1 MDTNTEPQI
10 NSFAGGLNSDD
21 DLSVVATNQYI
32 DARNIKISSYRGGE
46 GRDNRHGSLMP
57 VQGVKLAGSFAGEG
71 NKVVATGSIR
81 DYGVIVCID
90 ENENKLKVYSFK
102 NAIGGTVH
110 DQDFNNIQKSRLVVD
125 APLLPLDDEEKY
137 PDTFDIQLNY
147 ESENNIK
154 LYLTDSIHP
163 IMVFNINSRDER
175 FVYTELDKCL
185 SYPEAVCKPPVF
197 EEYVPGKIE
206 FGVVSYCY
214 QLYNRYGIHTGAS
227 IQCQQIPIGNY
238 DFDNKYVK
246 CGGKQDAISNCG
258 VKISIQI
265 LSNYWHLDYI
275 KVFRVQ
281 YTQNGQMPIV
291 SVIYDAKINFDE
303 EHDSSELVIND
314 VGNDPIEHISVE
326 ELNSLQ
332 GVRIIPNSLASKD
345 GFLFAANTKT
355 IQTTIKDFDKWD
367 ARAFRFNYKNIS
379 TVTDID
385 GNNSFTIDAH
395 GKDIEDD
402 SVAVPPFDHDCYDDT
417 YNNINKEASLYSANF
432 VFDSKYQWV
441 GGSGKNIEW
450 RFVISSQVEDSC
462 VKENNTRKIGTLYNY
477 SQKENVQQNNVFYID
492 KDFKPSVIE
501 KAKFDPGINNNTWLI
516 KSLRRNE
523 IYRYGIVLYDKY
535 CQASPVKWI
544 ADIRTPNV
552 TDEGFQLMSSNTI
565 VNGKRYELV
574 IRNLGIQFM
583 VKSLPEGCTG
593 YQIVRCARHESD
605 IATISQGVLS
615 SPVSNAYS
623 RSYEGN
629 NDDYQIT
636 KYHMFCPT
644 GFLTTNKFIEGY
656 YVHNQLV
663 GNGDD
668 LESQCMTNIDND
680 KLLQFVSKEICY
692 QPESFKQFVKD
703 KKYYLQKQSFLFG
716 ARGDYKFKDDQ
727 YDFIGRGDNGASYD
741 YGPLIGYNRENFKFI
756 IPCISNCAVE
766 LFTGRNDD
774 GDARGDFYV
783 NNLTIERPYYDNKT
797 SEICYLDAPYN
808 PSYFYQVNPQA
819 YKNKGINFVNLSHY
833 FAATIGGLGNDRP
846 YSYALIK
853 DCILNFDRM
862 YKDDDQSASER
873 MEKSGKFIIQ
883 KAFAYIK
890 LYEQS
895 IEPVEFAISRFPKNI
910 DDFFNF
916 GAVSKKR
923 NYIQDFQLVDQIKWD
938 QAFKRNFN
946 KNNDEQASS
955 KAYPNYAVSSGGV
968 LFTNM
973 VTGGIC
979 NDTNGNI
986 LASFGNYNGGFKS
999 DGTGKHGD
1007 KNACFGTGG
1016 KCLLLS
1022 CWYKEKGTAGAI
1034 SYYYPKNGNYYD
1046 NFEQEAYQT
1055 ETDQPGGE
1063 VGLISYKI
1071 IRPTLLG
1078 TYLTNLRQQT
1088 TPYGGYSFTNRLT
1101 NIYYGDGNY
1110 FESKN
1115 KWNTVFDG
1123 DCHVETFEYTSMHKV
1138 YGAYK
1143 NGDKLQFPNTHMI
1156 TYSIPTES
1164 NIWCKFQY
1172 GWTFS
1177 SNARDNYA
1185 SFIQAEPCEI
1195 TEAYVQKEPEY
1206 VYNSVYSVQNTS
1218 IPLAAYDG
1226 LNPQDYNKTIDTRV
1240 YYSDL
1245 KQNDEIIDSWCKFR
1259 SSNFIDVDQ
1268 EYGPITDI
1276 CTFKNVLTFCQEQS
1290 FGVLSVNDR
1299 SVATDNS
1306 GQNIVLG
1313 TGGVLDRYDYYS
1325 NTYGM
1330 HKQQF
1335 CSACTTG
1342 GLYWFDSHNNVICLF
1357 DGQSVVQL
1365 SKQGKVQ
1372 NILNKYKKDD
1382 NFKVFYNNRYNEV
1395 IFNVLSDDMQ
1405 IVYNEMLGKFTSTLT
1420 IPFDGAIQ
1428 FFNGEY
1434 LVNKNDTVCVYQY
1447 DYLDE
1452 SPKSTTRQLLSSY
1465 VKYVVAQ
1472 QPLVTK
1478 VFDNQEIVTYENLQL
1493 QDVIRDNDDYFS
1505 KNHKYV
1511 WQTES
1516 QKIESSL
1523 EEQVTLRE
1531 NNHRFA
1537 IPRADGL
1544 FGNRAR
1550 GKVMICSIEDVK
1562 PNPAMAIQYI
1572 ITKYRQS
1579 WS

>member
-1 MDTNTEPQI
+1 MGTNTEPQI

-81 DYGVIVCID
+81 DYGVVVCID

-110 DQDFNNIQKSRLVVD
+110 DQDFNDIQKSSLVVD
-125 APLLPLDDEEKY
+125 APLLPLDKGEKY

-154 LYLTDSIHP
+154 LYLADSIHP
-163 IMVFNINSRDER
+163 IMVFNISND
-175 FVYTELDKCL
+175 FIYKELDKCL

-238 DFDNKYVK
+238 DFDNRYVK
-246 CGGKQDAISNCG
+246 CGGKQGAQSNCG

-265 LSNYWHLDYI
+265 PKNYWHLDYI

-291 SVIYDAKINFDE
+291 SVIYGAKVNFNE
-303 EHDSSELVIND
+303 QNSTELIIND
-314 VGNDPIEHISVE
+314 VGNDPIENISVE

-367 ARAFRFNYKNIS
+367 ARAFRFNYENKS
-379 TVTDID
+379 TVTDVN
-385 GNNSFTIDAH
+385 GNDTFTIDAH
-395 GKDIEDD
+395 THYIEDD
-402 SVAVPPFDHDCYDDT
+402 SVAVPPFDHDCYDGT
-417 YNNINKEASLYSANF
+417 YNNINKEASLYYANF

-462 VKENNTRKIGTLYNY
+462 IKENNTRKIGTLYNY
-477 SQKENVQQNNVFYID
+477 SQKGNIQQNNVFYID
-492 KDFKPSVIE
+492 KDFKPSEVE
-501 KAKFDPGINNNTWLI
+501 KAEFDPGINKNTWLI

-552 TDEGFQLMSSNTI
+552 TEKGFELMSSNTI

-574 IRNLGIQFM
+574 VRNLGIQFK

-623 RSYEGN
+623 RQYEGN
-629 NDDYQIT
+629 DDDYQVT

-644 GFLTTNKFIEGY
+644 GFLTTNKFIEGC
-656 YVHNQLV
+656 YVHNQLF
-663 GNGDD
+663 GNGDK

-692 QPESFKQFVKD
+692 QPESFKQFTKD
-703 KKYYLQKQSFLFG
+703 KRYYLQKQSFLFG

-727 YDFIGRGDNGASYD
+727 YDFVGKGDNEAWYD
-741 YGPLIGYNRENFKFI
+741 YGPLIGYNKRTNFKFI

-766 LFTGRNDD
+766 LFTGPYDN

-783 NNLTIERPYYDNKT
+783 NNTTVTCVSKNST
-797 SEICYLDAPYN
+797 ICYLDAPYN
-808 PSYFYQVNPQA
+808 PSYFYKINPQA
-819 YKNKGINFVNLSHY
+819 HKNKGPNFIDPLHY
-833 FAATIGGLGNDRP
+833 FVATVGGLGKDRP

-862 YKDDDQSASER
+862 YKDDDQSANER
-873 MEKSGKFIIQ
+873 KEKSGKFIMQ

-895 IEPVEFAISRFPKNI
+895 IPPYEFIDNI
-910 DDFFNF
+910 TSLDDWFNNF
-916 GAVSKKR
+916 CALQNK

-946 KNNDEQASS
+946 KEGDEQASS
-955 KAYPNYAVSSGGV
+955 KAYPNYAISAGGA

-973 VTGGIC
+973 ITGGIC
-979 NDTNGNI
+979 NDTNSNI
-986 LASFGNYNGGFKS
+986 FTSFGNYNGGFKN
-999 DGTGKHGD
+999 DGTGTHGD
-1007 KNACFGTGG
+1007 KSVCFGTGG

-1034 SYYYPKNGNYYD
+1034 SYYYPENGNYYD
-1046 NFEQEAYQT
+1046 SLKQEDPQT
-1055 ETDQPGGE
+1055 EPGEIGFTPTI
-1063 VGLISYKI
+1063 V
-1071 IRPTLLG
+1071 RPTLLG
-1078 TYLTNLRQQT
+1078 TYLTNLRQQI

-1143 NGDKLQFPNTHMI
+1143 QNTLAFPNTHMI

-1164 NIWCKFQY
+1164 NIWCKFQH

-1185 SFIQAEPCEI
+1185 SFIQSEPCEI

-1218 IPLAAYDG
+1218 IPLAAYDD

-1268 EYGPITDI
+1268 EYGPITDV
-1276 CTFKNVLTFCQEQS
+1276 CTFKNVLTFFQEQS

-1335 CSACTTG
+1335 CAVCTTG
-1342 GLYWFDSHNNVICLF
+1342 GMYWFDSHNNIICLF
-1357 DGQSVVQL
+1357 DGQSVTQL

-1395 IFNVLSDDMQ
+1395 VFNVLSDDMQ

-1434 LVNKNDTVCVYQY
+1434 LIKKNDAVCIYQY
-1447 DYLDE
+1447 DYLDG
-1452 SPKSTTRQLLSSY
+1452 SPKSTTQQLLSSY

-1493 QDVIRDNDDYFS
+1493 QDTIRDDNDYFS

-1516 QKIESSL
+1516 QKIESNL
-1523 EEQVTLRE
+1523 EEQITLRE

-1550 GKVMICSIEDVK
+1550 GKVMICSIEDIK

>member
-1 MDTNTEPQI
+1 MGTNTEPQI

-81 DYGVIVCID
+81 DYGVVVCID
-90 ENENKLKVYSFK
+90 ENENRLKVYSFK

-110 DQDFNNIQKSRLVVD
+110 DQDFNDIQKSSIVVD
-125 APLLPLDDEEKY
+125 APLLPLGKGEKY

-154 LYLTDSIHP
+154 LYLADSIHP
-163 IMVFNINSRDER
+163 IMVFNISND
-175 FVYTELDKCL
+175 FLYQELDKCL

-238 DFDNKYVK
+238 DFDNRYVK
-246 CGGKQDAISNCG
+246 CGGKQGAQSNCG

-265 LSNYWHLDYI
+265 PRDYWHLDYI

-291 SVIYDAKINFDE
+291 SVIYDAKVNFNE
-303 EHDSSELVIND
+303 QDSTELIIND
-314 VGNDPIEHISVE
+314 VGNDPIEYISVE

-345 GFLFAANTKT
+345 SFLFAANTKT

-367 ARAFRFNYKNIS
+367 ARAFRFSYENKS
-379 TVTDID
+379 TVTYVN
-385 GNNSFTIDAH
+385 GNDTFTIDAH
-395 GKDIEDD
+395 EHDIEDD
-402 SVAVPPFDHDCYDDT
+402 SVAVPPFDHDCYDGT

-432 VFDSKYQWV
+432 VFDSKYRWV

-462 VKENNTRKIGTLYNY
+462 IKENNTRKIGTLYNY

-492 KDFKPSVIE
+492 KNFKPSIIE
-501 KAKFDPGINNNTWLI
+501 KAEFDPGINKNTWLI

-552 TDEGFQLMSSNTI
+552 TEEGFQLMSSNTI

-593 YQIVRCARHESD
+593 YQIVRCSRHESD

-623 RSYEGN
+623 KAYEGN
-629 NDDYQIT
+629 NDDYQVT

-663 GNGDD
+663 GDGKDS
-668 LESQCMTNIDND
+668 ESQCMTNIDND

-692 QPESFKQFVKD
+692 QPESFKQFTKD

-727 YDFIGRGDNGASYD
+727 YDFVGNGDNEAWYD
-741 YGPLIGYNRENFKFI
+741 YGPLVGYNERTNFKFI

-766 LFTGRNDD
+766 LFTGRNDN
-774 GDARGDFYV
+774 GDARGDIYV
-783 NNLTIERPYYDNKT
+783 NDLTIERGYADPKT

-808 PSYFYQVNPQA
+808 PNYFYEINPQA
-819 YKNKGINFVNLSHY
+819 HKYKGPNFIDSSHY
-833 FAATIGGLGNDRP
+833 FVATVGGLGNDRP
-846 YSYALIK
+846 YSCALIK
-853 DCILNFDRM
+853 DCILNFDRL
-862 YKDDDQSASER
+862 YNNDEQSANER
-873 MEKSGKFIIQ
+873 KEKSGKFIIQ

-895 IEPVEFAISRFPKNI
+895 VQPYEFIINRRP
-910 DDFFNF
+910 DPGDQWWFNT
-916 GAVSKKR
+916 VQKT

-946 KNNDEQASS
+946 KGGDEQASS
-955 KAYPNYAVSSGGV
+955 KAYPNYAVSAGGA

-986 LASFGNYNGGFKS
+986 FGSFGNYNGGFKS
-999 DGTGKHGD
+999 DGTGTHGN

-1022 CWYKEKGTAGAI
+1022 CWYKESGTAGAI
-1034 SYYYPKNGNYYD
+1034 SYYYPENGNYYD
-1046 NFEQEAYQT
+1046 SLKQEEYQT
-1055 ETDQPGGE
+1055 DHTEIGE
-1063 VGLISYKI
+1063 IYKI

-1078 TYLTNLRQQT
+1078 TYLTNLRQQI

-1164 NIWCKFQY
+1164 NIWCRFQY

-1185 SFIQAEPCEI
+1185 SFIQSEPCEI

-1218 IPLAAYDG
+1218 IPLAAYDD

-1357 DGQSVVQL
+1357 DGQSVTQL
-1365 SKQGKVQ
+1365 SKQAKVQ

-1434 LVNKNDTVCVYQY
+1434 LVKKNDTVCIYQY

-1452 SPKSTTRQLLSSY
+1452 SPKSTNQQLLSSY

-1472 QPLVTK
+1472 QPLITK

-1493 QDVIRDNDDYFS
+1493 QDTIRDDDDYFS
-1505 KNHKYV
+1505 KNHKYT

-1516 QKIESSL
+1516 QKIESNL
-1523 EEQVTLRE
+1523 EEQITLRE

-1550 GKVMICSIEDVK
+1550 GKVMICSIEDIK

>member
-46 GRDNRHGSLMP
+46 GRDNRHGSLMS
-57 VQGVKLAGSFAGEG
+57 VQGVKLAGSFSGES

-81 DYGVIVCID
+81 DYGVVVCID
-90 ENENKLKVYSFK
+90 ENENRLKIYSFK

-110 DQDFNNIQKSRLVVD
+110 DQDFNDIQKISLVAN
-125 APLLPLDDEEKY
+125 APLLPLDKGQKY
-137 PDTFDIQLNY
+137 PDVFDIQLNY

-154 LYLTDSIHP
+154 LYLADSIHP
-163 IMVFNINSRDER
+163 IMVFNISND
-175 FVYTELDKCL
+175 FLYDDLNKCL
-185 SYPEAVCKPPVF
+185 SYPEAVCKPPIF

-238 DFDNKYVK
+238 DFDSKYVK
-246 CGGKQDAISNCG
+246 CGGKQGSISNCG

-265 LSNYWHLDYI
+265 PSNYWHLDYI

-291 SVIYDAKINFDE
+291 SVIYDAKVDFNE
-303 EHDSSELVIND
+303 QDSTDIVIND

-367 ARAFRFNYKNIS
+367 ARAFRFNYLNTS
-379 TVTDID
+379 TVTDVN
-385 GNNSFTIDAH
+385 GNNSFIIDAH

-402 SVAVPPFDHDCYDDT
+402 SVAVPPFDHDCYDGT

-432 VFDSKYQWV
+432 VFDSEYRWV

-462 VKENNTRKIGTLYNY
+462 IKENNTRKIGTLYNY
-477 SQKENVQQNNVFYID
+477 SQKENIQQNNVFYID
-492 KDFKPSVIE
+492 KNFKPSIIE
-501 KAKFDPGINNNTWLI
+501 KAEFNPGINKNTWLI

-565 VNGKRYELV
+565 VNGKRFELV
-574 IRNLGIQFM
+574 IRNLGIQFK

-623 RSYEGN
+623 RQYEGKN
-629 NDDYQIT
+629 NEYYVT

-656 YVHNQLV
+656 DVHNQLV
-663 GNGDD
+663 GDGGD
-668 LESQCMTNIDND
+668 LASQCMTNIDND
-680 KLLQFVSKEICY
+680 KLLQFVSKEVCY
-692 QPESFKQFVKD
+692 QPESFKQFTKD

-716 ARGDYKFKDDQ
+716 ARGDYKFNDDQ
-727 YDFIGRGDNGASYD
+727 YDSPKNGYTNTE
-741 YGPLIGYNRENFKFI
+741 YGMLIGHNNRRNFKFV

-766 LFTGRNDD
+766 LFTGPNDD
-774 GDARGDFYV
+774 GDARGTFHV
-783 NNLTIERPYYDNKT
+783 NDIDVENDIVKSST
-797 SEICYLDAPYN
+797 ICYLDAPYN
-808 PSYFYQVNPQA
+808 PSYFYRTNPQS
-819 YKNKGINFVNLSHY
+819 YKNKGITQIGFEADHAY
-833 FAATIGGLGNDRP
+833 IGGLGYDRP

-853 DCILNFDRM
+853 DCILNFDRL
-862 YKDDDQSASER
+862 YNNDDQSANKR
-873 MEKSGKFIIQ
+873 KEKSGKFIIQ

-895 IEPVEFAISRFPKNI
+895 TGVQDFLNSNFESS
-910 DDFFNF
+910 DDWF
-916 GAVSKKR
+916 GKVQI
-923 NYIQDFQLVDQIKWD
+923 NYIQDFQLADQIKWD

-946 KNNDEQASS
+946 KDNNEQASS
-955 KAYPNYAVSSGGV
+955 KTYTNYAISAGGA

-973 VTGGIC
+973 ITGGIC

-986 LASFGNYNGGFKS
+986 FESFGNYSGGFKG
-999 DGTGKHGD
+999 DGTSGKFN
-1007 KNACFGTGG
+1007 KNVCFGTGG

-1022 CWYKEKGTAGAI
+1022 CQYKETGTAGAF

-1046 NFEQEAYQT
+1046 SLNEEPYQT
-1055 ETDQPGGE
+1055 EPSDFGMIIK
-1063 VGLISYKI
+1063 V

-1138 YGAYK
+1138 YGAYTK
-1143 NGDKLQFPNTHMI
+1143 NGKDELQFPNTHMI

-1164 NIWCKFQY
+1164 NIWCKFQH

-1206 VYNSVYSVQNTS
+1206 VYNSVYSAQNTS
-1218 IPLAAYDG
+1218 MPFAAYDD

-1245 KQNDEIIDSWCKFR
+1245 KQNNEIIDSWCKFR

-1268 EYGPITDI
+1268 EYGSITDI
-1276 CTFKNVLTFCQEQS
+1276 CTFKNVLTFFQEQS
-1290 FGVLSVNDR
+1290 FGILSVNDR

-1335 CSACTTG
+1335 CSVCTTG

-1372 NILNKYKKDD
+1372 NILNKYKKND

-1395 IFNVLSDDMQ
+1395 VFNILRDDMQ

-1434 LVNKNDTVCVYQY
+1434 LVKKNDTVCVYQY

-1452 SPKSTTRQLLSSY
+1452 SPKSTNQQLLSSY

-1493 QDVIRDNDDYFS
+1493 QDVIRYNDDYFS
-1505 KNHKYV
+1505 KNHKYA

-1523 EEQVTLRE
+1523 EEQITLRE
-1531 NNHRFA
+1531 NNHKFA

-1550 GKVMICSIEDVK
+1550 GKVMICSIEDIK

>member
-1 MDTNTEPQI
+1 MDTNIEPQI

-57 VQGVKLAGSFAGEG
+57 VQGVKLAGSFAGES

-81 DYGVIVCID
+81 DYGVVVCID
-90 ENENKLKVYSFK
+90 ENENRLKIYSFK

-110 DQDFNNIQKSRLVVD
+110 DQDFNNIQKKSLVVN
-125 APLLPLDDEEKY
+125 APLLQLDKGQKY
-137 PDTFDIQLNY
+137 PDVFDIQLNY

-154 LYLTDSIHP
+154 LYLADSIHP
-163 IMVFNINSRDER
+163 IMVFNISND
-175 FVYTELDKCL
+175 FLYDDLNKCL
-185 SYPEAVCKPPVF
+185 SYPEAVCKPPIF

-238 DFDNKYVK
+238 DFDRKYVK
-246 CGGKQDAISNCG
+246 CGGKQGAISNCG

-265 LSNYWHLDYI
+265 PSNYWHLDYI
-275 KVFRVQ
+275 KVLRVQ

-291 SVIYDAKINFDE
+291 SVIYNAKVDFNEQDFTDI
-303 EHDSSELVIND
+303 VIND
-314 VGNDPIEHISVE
+314 VGNDPIEYISVE

-332 GVRIIPNSLASKD
+332 GVRIIPNSIASKD

-355 IQTTIKDFDKWD
+355 IYTTIKDFDKWD
-367 ARAFRFNYKNIS
+367 ARAFRFNYLNTS
-379 TVTDID
+379 TVTDVN
-385 GNNSFTIDAH
+385 GNNSFIIDAH

-402 SVAVPPFDHDCYDDT
+402 SVAVPPFDHDCYDGT
-417 YNNINKEASLYSANF
+417 YNDINKDVSLYFANF
-432 VFDSKYQWV
+432 IFDSEYRWI

-462 VKENNTRKIGTLYNY
+462 IKENNTRKMGTLYNY
-477 SQKENVQQNNVFYID
+477 SQKENIQQNNVFYID
-492 KDFKPSVIE
+492 KHFEPSVIE
-501 KAKFDPGINNNTWLI
+501 KAEFNPGINKNTWLI

-552 TDEGFQLMSSNTI
+552 TEKGFQLMSSNTI
-565 VNGKRYELV
+565 VNGKRFELV
-574 IRNLGIQFM
+574 IRNLGIQFK

-623 RSYEGN
+623 RQYEGKN
-629 NDDYQIT
+629 NEYYVT
-636 KYHMFCPT
+636 KYHTFCPT

-656 YVHNQLV
+656 YVHNQLAGD
-663 GNGDD
+663 GNE

-680 KLLQFVSKEICY
+680 KILQFVSKEVCY
-692 QPESFKQFVKD
+692 QPESFEQFTKD

-716 ARGDYKFKDDQ
+716 ARGDHKFTDDQ
-727 YDFIGRGDNGASYD
+727 YDSPKNGHKNTD
-741 YGPLIGYNRENFKFI
+741 YGELIGYNKRKNFKFI

-766 LFTGRNDD
+766 LFTGPNDN
-774 GDARGDFYV
+774 GDARGTFNV
-783 NNLTIERPYYDNKT
+783 NDVDVVNVSVKDST
-797 SEICYLDAPYN
+797 ICYLDAPHN
-808 PSYFYQVNPQA
+808 PSYFYRTNPQSF
-819 YKNKGINFVNLSHY
+819 KGKRISMRDKVL
-833 FAATIGGLGNDRP
+833 IGGLGGDRP

-853 DCILNFDRM
+853 DCILNFDRL
-862 YKDDDQSASER
+862 YTDDPQSANKR
-873 MEKSGKFIIQ
+873 KEKSGKFIIQ

-895 IEPVEFAISRFPKNI
+895 DYVQ
-910 DDFFNF
+910 DFSCGNSVYDNLDYWL
-916 GAVSKKR
+916 GGQI
-923 NYIQDFQLVDQIKWD
+923 NYIQDFQLADQIKWD

-946 KNNDEQASS
+946 KDNNEQMSS
-955 KAYPNYAVSSGGV
+955 KTYTNYAISVGGA

-973 VTGGIC
+973 ITGGIC
-979 NDTNGNI
+979 NDSNYNI
-986 LASFGNYNGGFKS
+986 LKSFGNYNGGFK
-999 DGTGKHGD
+999 GD
-1007 KNACFGTGG
+1007 KTSGEFSKNACFGTGG

-1022 CWYKEKGTAGAI
+1022 CQYKEFGTAGAFF
-1034 SYYYPKNGNYYD
+1034 YYYPENGNYYD
-1046 NFEQEAYQT
+1046 SLKEELYQE
-1055 ETDQPGGE
+1055 
-1063 VGLISYKI
+1063 V

-1088 TPYGGYSFTNRLT
+1088 TPYGGYSFINRLT
-1101 NIYYGDGNY
+1101 NTYYGDGNY
-1110 FESKN
+1110 FESRN

-1138 YGAYK
+1138 YGAYTK
-1143 NGDKLQFPNTHMI
+1143 NGTDDLQFPNTHMI

-1164 NIWCKFQY
+1164 NIWCKFQH

-1206 VYNSVYSVQNTS
+1206 AYNSVYSVQNTS
-1218 IPLAAYDG
+1218 MPFAAYDDF
-1226 LNPQDYNKTIDTRV
+1226 NPQDYNKTIDTRV

-1276 CTFKNVLTFCQEQS
+1276 RTFKNVLTFFQEQS
-1290 FGVLSVNDR
+1290 FGVLSVNYR
-1299 SVATDNS
+1299 SVATDNF

-1313 TGGVLDRYDYYS
+1313 TGGVLDRYDYYN

-1335 CSACTTG
+1335 CSVCTAG

-1372 NILNKYKKDD
+1372 NILNKYKKND

-1395 IFNVLSDDMQ
+1395 VFNILSDDMQ

-1434 LVNKNDTVCVYQY
+1434 LVKKNDTVCVYQY

-1452 SPKSTTRQLLSSY
+1452 SPKSTNQQLLSSY

-1472 QPLVTK
+1472 YPLVTK
-1478 VFDNQEIVTYENLQL
+1478 VFDNQQIVTYENLQL
-1493 QDVIRDNDDYFS
+1493 QDVIYDQDDYFS
-1505 KNHKYV
+1505 KNHKYT

-1523 EEQVTLRE
+1523 EEQITLRE
-1531 NNHRFA
+1531 NNHRFV

-1550 GKVMICSIEDVK
+1550 GKVMICSIEDIK

>member
-57 VQGVKLAGSFAGEG
+57 VQGVKLAGSFAGED

-90 ENENKLKVYSFK
+90 GNNLKIYSFK

-110 DQDFNNIQKSRLVVD
+110 DQDFNNIQNSRLVVN
-125 APLLPLDDEEKY
+125 APLLPLDDGEKY
-137 PDTFDIQLNY
+137 PDAFDIQLNY
-147 ESENNIK
+147 ESKNNIK
-154 LYLTDSIHP
+154 LYLADSIHP
-163 IMVFNINSRDER
+163 IMVFNINSRDES

-246 CGGKQDAISNCG
+246 CGGKQGAISNCG

-265 LSNYWHLDYI
+265 PSNYWHLDYI

-291 SVIYDAKINFDE
+291 SVIYDAKVDFNE
-303 EHDSSELVIND
+303 QDSTDLVIND

-367 ARAFRFNYKNIS
+367 ARAFRFNYLNKS
-379 TVTDID
+379 TVTDVN
-385 GNNSFTIDAH
+385 GNNSFIIDAH

-402 SVAVPPFDHDCYDDT
+402 SVAVPPFDHDCYNGT
-417 YNNINKEASLYSANF
+417 YNNINKETSLYPANF
-432 VFDSKYQWV
+432 AFDSKYQWV

-462 VKENNTRKIGTLYNY
+462 IKENNTRKIGTLYNY

-492 KDFKPSVIE
+492 KHFKPSIIE
-501 KAKFDPGINNNTWLI
+501 KVEFDPGINKNTWLI

-544 ADIRTPNV
+544 ADIRTPNI
-552 TDEGFQLMSSNTI
+552 TEEGFQLMSSNTI

-583 VKSLPEGCTG
+583 VKKLPEGCTG

-623 RSYEGN
+623 RQYEGKN
-629 NDDYQIT
+629 NEYYVT

-656 YVHNQLV
+656 NVHNQLV
-663 GNGDD
+663 QKGDD
-668 LESQCMTNIDND
+668 LASQCMTNIDND
-680 KLLQFVSKEICY
+680 KLLQFVSKEVCY
-692 QPESFKQFVKD
+692 QPESFKQFIKD
-703 KKYYLQKQSFLFG
+703 KKYYLKKQTFLFG
-716 ARGDYKFKDDQ
+716 ARGDHKFNDDQ
-727 YDFIGRGDNGASYD
+727 YDSPKNGYTNTE
-741 YGPLIGYNRENFKFI
+741 YGMLIGNNNRRNFKFV

-766 LFTGRNDD
+766 LFTGPDD
-774 GDARGDFYV
+774 NGDARGTFHV
-783 NNLTIERPYYDNKT
+783 NDIDVINEISKNST
-797 SEICYLDAPYN
+797 ICYLDAPYN
-808 PSYFYQVNPQA
+808 TSYFYRVNPQS
-819 YKNKGINFVNLSHY
+819 YKNKGITQVGY
-833 FAATIGGLGNDRP
+833 EPDYAYIGGLGYDRP

-853 DCILNFDRM
+853 DCILNFDRL
-862 YKDDDQSASER
+862 YNNDDQSANKR
-873 MEKSGKFIIQ
+873 KEKSGRFIVQ

-890 LYEQS
+890 LYEQGAG
-895 IEPVEFAISRFPKNI
+895 VQEFF
-910 DDFFNF
+910 DGNF
-916 GAVSKKR
+916 VPNYDWFEQFQL

-946 KNNDEQASS
+946 KDNNEQASS
-955 KAYPNYAVSSGGV
+955 KTYTNYAISAGGA

-973 VTGGIC
+973 ITGGIC

-986 LASFGNYNGGFKS
+986 FESFGNYSGGFKG
-999 DGTGKHGD
+999 DGTGGKFN
-1007 KNACFGTGG
+1007 KNVCFGTGG

-1022 CWYKEKGTAGAI
+1022 CQYKEIGTAGAF

-1046 NFEQEAYQT
+1046 SLDEKQFQLDPNDF
-1055 ETDQPGGE
+1055 DNIK
-1063 VGLISYKI
+1063 V

-1088 TPYGGYSFTNRLT
+1088 TPYGGYSFANRLT

-1110 FESKN
+1110 FKSKN

-1138 YGAYK
+1138 YGAYTK
-1143 NGDKLQFPNTHMI
+1143 NGKDDLQFPNTHMI

-1164 NIWCKFQY
+1164 NIWCKFQH
-1172 GWTFS
+1172 GWTLS

-1185 SFIQAEPCEI
+1185 SFIQSEPCEI

-1218 IPLAAYDG
+1218 MPFAAYDD

-1268 EYGPITDI
+1268 EYGPITDV

-1290 FGVLSVNDR
+1290 FGVLSVNYR

-1335 CSACTTG
+1335 CAVCTTG
-1342 GLYWFDSHNNVICLF
+1342 GMYWFDSHNNVICLF
-1357 DGQSVVQL
+1357 DGQSVTQL

-1372 NILNKYKKDD
+1372 NILNKYKKGN

-1395 IFNVLSDDMQ
+1395 VFNVLNNDMQ

-1434 LVNKNDTVCVYQY
+1434 LVKKNDTVCVYQY

-1452 SPKSTTRQLLSSY
+1452 SPKSTNQQLLSSY

-1505 KNHKYV
+1505 KNHKYA

-1523 EEQVTLRE
+1523 EEQITLRE
-1531 NNHRFA
+1531 NNHRFV

-1550 GKVMICSIEDVK
+1550 GKVMICSIEDIK

>member
-46 GRDNRHGSLMP
+46 GRNNRHGSLMP

-81 DYGVIVCID
+81 DYGVVVCID
-90 ENENKLKVYSFK
+90 ENENRLKVYSFK

-110 DQDFNNIQKSRLVVD
+110 DQDFNDIQKSSLVVN
-125 APLLPLDDEEKY
+125 APLLPLDKGQKY
-137 PDTFDIQLNY
+137 PDAFDIQLNY

-154 LYLTDSIHP
+154 LYLADSIHP
-163 IMVFNINSRDER
+163 IMVFNISND
-175 FVYTELDKCL
+175 FIYQELDKCL

-238 DFDNKYVK
+238 DFDSKYVK
-246 CGGKQDAISNCG
+246 CGGKQGAISNCG
-258 VKISIQI
+258 VKISIRI
-265 LSNYWHLDYI
+265 PSDYRHLDYI

-291 SVIYDAKINFDE
+291 SVIYDAKINFNKQ
-303 EHDSSELVIND
+303 DSTELIIND

-367 ARAFRFNYKNIS
+367 ARAFRFNYENRS
-379 TVTDID
+379 TVTDVN
-385 GNNSFTIDAH
+385 GNDTFTIDAH
-395 GKDIEDD
+395 EHGIEDD
-402 SVAVPPFDHDCYDDT
+402 SVAVPPFDHDCYDGT
-417 YNNINKEASLYSANF
+417 YNNINKEASLYSTNF

-492 KDFKPSVIE
+492 KDFKPSIIE
-501 KAKFDPGINNNTWLI
+501 KAEFDPGINKNTWLI

-544 ADIRTPNV
+544 ADIRTPNI
-552 TDEGFQLMSSNTI
+552 TEEGFQLMSSNTI

-574 IRNLGIQFM
+574 IRNLGIQFK

-623 RSYEGN
+623 SQYEG
-629 NDDYQIT
+629 DSSDYQVT

-656 YVHNQLV
+656 YSHNQLT
-663 GNGDD
+663 GDGKD
-668 LESQCMTNIDND
+668 GESQCMTNIDND

-716 ARGDYKFKDDQ
+716 ARGDHKFKDDQ
-727 YDFIGRGDNGASYD
+727 YDSEVNGSYNKD
-741 YGPLIGYNRENFKFI
+741 YGPLFGINDRQCFKFI

-766 LFTGRNDD
+766 LFTGPYDN

-783 NNLTIERPYYDNKT
+783 NNTTVTCVSKNST
-797 SEICYLDAPYN
+797 ICYLDVPYN
-808 PSYFYQVNPQA
+808 PNYFYEVNPQA
-819 YKNKGINFVNLSHY
+819 HKNKGINFIEPLFPVS
-833 FAATIGGLGNDRP
+833 AEIGGLGNDRP
-846 YSYALIK
+846 YSYALVK
-853 DCILNFDRM
+853 DCILNFDRL
-862 YKDDDQSASER
+862 YNDDGESANKR
-873 MEKSGKFIIQ
+873 KEKSGKFIIQ

-895 IEPVEFAISRFPKNI
+895 IPPYEFI
-910 DDFFNF
+910 DNATSLDDWFNNF
-916 GAVSKKR
+916 GALQNK

-946 KNNDEQASS
+946 KEGDEQASS
-955 KAYPNYAVSSGGV
+955 KAYPNYAVSAGGV

-979 NDTNGNI
+979 NDTNSNI
-986 LASFGNYNGGFKS
+986 LSAFGNYSGAFKG
-999 DGTGKHGD
+999 DNTGDYGK

-1022 CWYKEKGTAGAI
+1022 CWYKERGTAGAI
-1034 SYYYPKNGNYYD
+1034 SYYYPENGNYYD
-1046 NFEQEAYQT
+1046 SLKQEDLQT
-1055 ETDQPGGE
+1055 EPGEIGFAPTI
-1063 VGLISYKI
+1063 V
-1071 IRPTLLG
+1071 RPTLLG
-1078 TYLTNLRQQT
+1078 TYLTNLRQQI

-1110 FESKN
+1110 FESKD

-1143 NGDKLQFPNTHMI
+1143 GSKSLDFPNTHMI

-1164 NIWCKFQY
+1164 NIWCKFQH

-1218 IPLAAYDG
+1218 IPLAAYDD

-1276 CTFKNVLTFCQEQS
+1276 CTFKNVLTFFQEQS

-1335 CSACTTG
+1335 CAVCTTG

-1357 DGQSVVQL
+1357 DGQSVTQL

-1372 NILNKYKKDD
+1372 NILNKYKKDN

-1395 IFNVLSDDMQ
+1395 VFNVLIDDMQ

-1434 LVNKNDTVCVYQY
+1434 LVKKNDTVCVYQY
-1447 DYLDE
+1447 DYLDG

-1493 QDVIRDNDDYFS
+1493 QAAITDEDDYFS

-1516 QKIESSL
+1516 QKIESNL
-1523 EEQVTLRE
+1523 EEQITLRE

>member
-32 DARNIKISSYRGGE
+32 DARNIKISSYRSGE

-57 VQGVKLAGSFAGEG
+57 VQGVKLAGSFAGDG

-81 DYGVIVCID
+81 DYGVVVCID
-90 ENENKLKVYSFK
+90 ENENRLKIYSFK

-125 APLLPLDDEEKY
+125 APLLPLDKGEEY
-137 PDTFDIQLNY
+137 PDVFDIQLNY

-154 LYLTDSIHP
+154 LYLADSKHS
-163 IMVFNINSRDER
+163 IMVFNINIDDSLIYDD
-175 FVYTELDKCL
+175 LNKCL

-246 CGGKQDAISNCG
+246 CGGKQGAISNCG

-265 LSNYWHLDYI
+265 PSNYWHLDYI

-303 EHDSSELVIND
+303 QHDSTELVIND
-314 VGNDPIEHISVE
+314 VGNDPIENISVE

-367 ARAFRFNYKNIS
+367 ARSFRFNYKNIS
-379 TVTDID
+379 TVTDIN

-395 GKDIEDD
+395 EGIEND

-432 VFDSKYQWV
+432 VFDSKYRWV

-462 VKENNTRKIGTLYNY
+462 IKENNTRKIGTLYNY

-492 KDFKPSVIE
+492 KDFKPSIIQ
-501 KAKFDPGINNNTWLI
+501 KAEFDPGINSNTWLI

-552 TDEGFQLMSSNTI
+552 TEEGFQLMSSNTI

-623 RSYEGN
+623 RQYEGD
-629 NDDYQIT
+629 NDDYQVT

-656 YVHNQLV
+656 NVHNQLFY
-663 GNGDD
+663 NGDD
-668 LESQCMTNIDND
+668 LSSQCMTNIDND
-680 KLLQFVSKEICY
+680 KLLQFVSKEVCY
-692 QPESFKQFVKD
+692 QPESFKQFIKD

-716 ARGDYKFKDDQ
+716 ARGDYKFTDDQ
-727 YDFIGRGDNGASYD
+727 YDSPRNGSYNKD
-741 YGPLIGYNRENFKFI
+741 YGSLTGFDGRSNFKFI

-766 LFTGRNDD
+766 LFPGKYND
-774 GDARGDFYV
+774 GDARWNICV
-783 NNLTIERPYYDNKT
+783 NGIDVIGT
-797 SEICYLDAPYN
+797 SKNSTICYLDTPYN
-808 PSYFYQVNPQA
+808 PSYFYKVNPQSHKA
-819 YKNKGINFVNLSHY
+819 RNPGKFDGMTGQLVNSG
-833 FAATIGGLGNDRP
+833 TIGGLGNTRP
-846 YSYALIK
+846 YSYALVK
-853 DCILNFDRM
+853 DCILNFDRL
-862 YKDDDQSASER
+862 YNNDNESANKR
-873 MEKSGKFIIQ
+873 QEKAGKFIIQ

-895 IEPVEFAISRFPKNI
+895 ISPQEFYNGIHTSI
-910 DDFFNF
+910 DDWLNNFNTIQN
-916 GAVSKKR
+916 K

-946 KNNDEQASS
+946 KDNDEQASS
-955 KAYPNYAVSSGGV
+955 KAYPNYAVSAGGA

-973 VTGGIC
+973 ITGGIC

-986 LASFGNYNGGFKS
+986 FGSFGNYNGGFKH
-999 DGTGKHGD
+999 DGTGTHGD
-1007 KNACFGTGG
+1007 KSVCFGTGG

-1046 NFEQEAYQT
+1046 SLEQEAYQT
-1055 ETDQPGGE
+1055 EPGE
-1063 VGLISYKI
+1063 IGLVFKTV
-1071 IRPTLLG
+1071 RPTLLG

-1110 FESKN
+1110 FQSKN
-1115 KWNTVFDG
+1115 EWNTVFDG

-1138 YGAYK
+1138 YGAYTK
-1143 NGDKLQFPNTHMI
+1143 NGKDELQFPNTHMI

-1164 NIWCKFQY
+1164 NIWCKFQH

-1218 IPLAAYDG
+1218 IPLAAYDD

-1268 EYGPITDI
+1268 QYGPITNI
-1276 CTFKNVLTFCQEQS
+1276 STFKNVLTFFQEQS

-1335 CSACTTG
+1335 CSVCTTG
-1342 GLYWFDSHNNVICLF
+1342 GMYWFDSHNNVICLF

-1382 NFKVFYNNRYNEV
+1382 NFKLFYNNRYNEV
-1395 IFNVLSDDMQ
+1395 VFNVLSDDMQ

-1434 LVNKNDTVCVYQY
+1434 LVKKNNTVCVYQY
-1447 DYLDE
+1447 DYLDQ
-1452 SPKSTTRQLLSSY
+1452 SPKSTNQQLLSSY

-1493 QDVIRDNDDYFS
+1493 HDAIRDDDDYFS

-1523 EEQVTLRE
+1523 EEQITLRE

>member
-57 VQGVKLAGSFAGEG
+57 VQGVKLAGSFAGES

-81 DYGVIVCID
+81 DYGVVVCID
-90 ENENKLKVYSFK
+90 ENENRLKIYSFK

-125 APLLPLDDEEKY
+125 ASLLPLDDGEKY

-154 LYLTDSIHP
+154 LYLADSIHP
-163 IMVFNINSRDER
+163 IMVFNINRNDSLI
-175 FVYTELDKCL
+175 YGELDKCL
-185 SYPEAVCKPPVF
+185 SYPEAICKPPVF

-214 QLYNRYGIHTGAS
+214 QLYNRYGIYTGAS

-246 CGGKQDAISNCG
+246 CGGKQGAQSNCG

-265 LSNYWHLDYI
+265 PSDYWHLDYI

-291 SVIYDAKINFDE
+291 SVIYDAKVNFNE
-303 EHDSSELVIND
+303 QDSTELIIND

-367 ARAFRFNYKNIS
+367 ARAFRFNYENKS
-379 TVTDID
+379 TVTDINGD
-385 GNNSFTIDAH
+385 NSFIIDAH
-395 GKDIEDD
+395 EHDIEDD
-402 SVAVPPFDHDCYDDT
+402 SVVVPPFYHDCYDGT
-417 YNNINKEASLYSANF
+417 YNNINKEVSLYSANF
-432 VFDSKYQWV
+432 VFDSKCQWV

-462 VKENNTRKIGTLYNY
+462 IKEKNTRKIGTLYNY
-477 SQKENVQQNNVFYID
+477 SQKENIQQNNVFYID
-492 KDFKPSVIE
+492 KNLKPSIIE
-501 KAKFDPGINNNTWLI
+501 KVEFDPGINKNTWLI

-552 TDEGFQLMSSNTI
+552 TEDGFQLMSSNTI

-623 RSYEGN
+623 RQYKGKN
-629 NDDYQIT
+629 NEYYVT

-656 YVHNQLV
+656 DVHNQLV
-663 GNGDD
+663 DAGDD
-668 LESQCMTNIDND
+668 LASQCMTNIDND
-680 KLLQFVSKEICY
+680 KLLQFVSKEVCY
-692 QPESFKQFVKD
+692 QSESFKQFTKD

-716 ARGDYKFKDDQ
+716 ARGDHKFNDDQ
-727 YDFIGRGDNGASYD
+727 YDSPKNGYTNTE
-741 YGPLIGYNRENFKFI
+741 YGMLIGNNNRRNFKFV

-766 LFTGRNDD
+766 LFTGPKDN
-774 GDARGDFYV
+774 GDARGTFHV
-783 NNLTIERPYYDNKT
+783 NDIDVINKI
-797 SEICYLDAPYN
+797 SKNSPICYLDAPYN
-808 PSYFYQVNPQA
+808 TSYFYRTNPQS
-819 YKNKGINFVNLSHY
+819 YKNKGITQIGLKADYAS
-833 FAATIGGLGNDRP
+833 IGGLGYDRP

-853 DCILNFDRM
+853 DCILNFDRL
-862 YKDDDQSASER
+862 YNNDDQSANKR
-873 MEKSGKFIIQ
+873 KEKSGKFIIQ

-890 LYEQS
+890 LYEQGAD
-895 IEPVEFAISRFPKNI
+895 VQ
-910 DDFFNF
+910 DFFDGTFASNDDWF
-916 GAVSKKR
+916 VKSQI
-923 NYIQDFQLVDQIKWD
+923 NYIYDFQLVDQIKWD

-946 KNNDEQASS
+946 KDNNEQASS
-955 KAYPNYAVSSGGV
+955 KTYTNYAISAGGA

-973 VTGGIC
+973 ITGGIC

-986 LASFGNYNGGFKS
+986 FESFGNYSGGFKG
-999 DGTGKHGD
+999 DGTDRKFN
-1007 KNACFGTGG
+1007 KNVCFGTGG

-1022 CWYKEKGTAGAI
+1022 CQYKEIGTAGAF

-1046 NFEQEAYQT
+1046 SLDEELYQT
-1055 ETDQPGGE
+1055 DPNDFGIIK
-1063 VGLISYKI
+1063 V

-1088 TPYGGYSFTNRLT
+1088 TPYGGYSFANRLT

-1110 FESKN
+1110 FKSKN
-1115 KWNTVFDG
+1115 EWNTVFDG

-1138 YGAYK
+1138 YGAYTK
-1143 NGDKLQFPNTHMI
+1143 NGKDDLQFPNTHMI

-1164 NIWCKFQY
+1164 NIWCKFQH
-1172 GWTFS
+1172 GWTLS

-1185 SFIQAEPCEI
+1185 SFIQSEPCEI

-1218 IPLAAYDG
+1218 MPFAAYDD
-1226 LNPQDYNKTIDTRV
+1226 LNTQDYNKTIDIRV

-1290 FGVLSVNDR
+1290 FGILSVNDR

-1335 CSACTTG
+1335 CAVCTTG
-1342 GLYWFDSHNNVICLF
+1342 GMYWFDSHNNVICLF

-1372 NILNKYKKDD
+1372 NILNKYKKND

-1395 IFNVLSDDMQ
+1395 VFNVLNNDMQ

-1434 LVNKNDTVCVYQY
+1434 LVKKNDTVCVYQY
-1447 DYLDE
+1447 DYLDQ
-1452 SPKSTTRQLLSSY
+1452 SPKSTNQQLLSSY

-1478 VFDNQEIVTYENLQL
+1478 VFNNQEIVTYENLQL
-1493 QDVIRDNDDYFS
+1493 HDTIYDQDDYFS

-1523 EEQVTLRE
+1523 EEQITLRE

-1550 GKVMICSIEDVK
+1550 GKVMICSIEDIK
-1562 PNPAMAIQYI
+1562 PNPATAIQYI

>member
-81 DYGVIVCID
+81 DYGVVVCID

-110 DQDFNNIQKSRLVVD
+110 DQNFNDIQKSSLVVD
-125 APLLPLDDEEKY
+125 APLLPLNKGEKY

-154 LYLTDSIHP
+154 LYLADSIHP
-163 IMVFNINSRDER
+163 IMVFNVSND
-175 FVYTELDKCL
+175 FLYKELDKCL

-197 EEYVPGKIE
+197 EEYIPGKIE

-238 DFDNKYVK
+238 DFDNRYVK
-246 CGGKQDAISNCG
+246 CGGKQGAQSNCG
-258 VKISIQI
+258 VKISVQI
-265 LSNYWHLDYI
+265 PRNYWHLDYI

-291 SVIYDAKINFDE
+291 SVIYNAKVYFNE
-303 EHDSSELVIND
+303 QDSTELIIND
-314 VGNDPIEHISVE
+314 VGNDPIENISVE

-355 IQTTIKDFDKWD
+355 IQTTIKDFDRWD
-367 ARAFRFNYKNIS
+367 ARAFRFNYRKKS
-379 TVTDID
+379 TVTDVN
-385 GNNSFTIDAH
+385 GNDAFTIDAYEY
-395 GKDIEDD
+395 GIEDD
-402 SVAVPPFDHDCYDDT
+402 SVAVPPFDHDCYDGT
-417 YNNINKEASLYSANF
+417 YNNINKEASLHSTNF
-432 VFDSKYQWV
+432 MFDSKCQWV

-462 VKENNTRKIGTLYNY
+462 IKENNTRKIGTLYNY
-477 SQKENVQQNNVFYID
+477 SQKRNIQQNNVFYID
-492 KDFKPSVIE
+492 EYFKPSEVE
-501 KAKFDPGINNNTWLI
+501 KAEFDPGINKNTWLI

-544 ADIRTPNV
+544 ADIRTPNI
-552 TDEGFQLMSSNTI
+552 TEKGFELMSSNTI
-565 VNGKRYELV
+565 VNGRRYELV
-574 IRNLGIQFM
+574 VRNLGIQFK

-623 RSYEGN
+623 RQYEGSGG
-629 NDDYQIT
+629 YWVT

-644 GFLTTNKFIEGY
+644 GFLTTNKFIQGY

-663 GNGDD
+663 GNGND
-668 LESQCMTNIDND
+668 LQSQCMTNIDND
-680 KLLQFVSKEICY
+680 KLLQFVSKEVCY
-692 QPESFKQFVKD
+692 QPESFKQFIKD

-727 YDFIGRGDNGASYD
+727 YDFVGKGKNKAQYD
-741 YGPLIGYNRENFKFI
+741 YGPLIGYNKRTNFKFI

-766 LFTGRNDD
+766 LFTGTYDN
-774 GDARGDFYV
+774 GDASEDFYV
-783 NNLTIERPYYDNKT
+783 NNIKVIGVSKNST
-797 SEICYLDAPYN
+797 ICYLDAPYN
-808 PSYFYQVNPQA
+808 PNYFYEINPQA
-819 YKNKGINFVNLSHY
+819 HKHKGRNHIDSSHY
-833 FAATIGGLGNDRP
+833 FVATVGGLGKDRP
-846 YSYALIK
+846 YSCALIK
-853 DCILNFDRM
+853 DCILNFDRL
-862 YKDDDQSASER
+862 YNNDEQSANKR
-873 MEKSGKFIIQ
+873 KEKSGKFIIQ

-895 IEPVEFAISRFPKNI
+895 TIPFEFYGHSYSV
-910 DDFFNF
+910 DDFFYN
-916 GAVSKKR
+916 K

-946 KNNDEQASS
+946 KEGDEQASS
-955 KAYPNYAVSSGGV
+955 KAYINYAVSAGGT

-979 NDTNGNI
+979 NDTSGNI
-986 LASFGNYNGGFKS
+986 LGSFGNHNGGFKN
-999 DGTGKHGD
+999 DGTGAHGN
-1007 KNACFGTGG
+1007 KNACLGTGG
-1016 KCLLLS
+1016 RCLLLS
-1022 CWYKEKGTAGAI
+1022 CLYKEMGTAGAI
-1034 SYYYPKNGNYYD
+1034 SYYYPENGNYYD
-1046 NFEQEAYQT
+1046 SLEQEIPQK
-1055 ETDQPGGE
+1055 EP
-1063 VGLISYKI
+1063 VGTGSTFKI
-1071 IRPTLLG
+1071 VRPTLLG
-1078 TYLTNLRQQT
+1078 TYLTNLRQQI

-1143 NGDKLQFPNTHMI
+1143 IDRDSDFPNTHMI

-1164 NIWCKFQY
+1164 NIWCKFQH
-1172 GWTFS
+1172 GWAFS

-1185 SFIQAEPCEI
+1185 SFIQSEPCEI
-1195 TEAYVQKEPEY
+1195 TEAYVQKDPEY

-1218 IPLAAYDG
+1218 IPLAAYDD

-1268 EYGPITDI
+1268 EYGPITDV
-1276 CTFKNVLTFCQEQS
+1276 CTFKNVLTFFQEQS

-1335 CSACTTG
+1335 CAVCTTG
-1342 GLYWFDSHNNVICLF
+1342 GMYWFDSHNNVICLF
-1357 DGQSVVQL
+1357 DGYSVTQL

-1382 NFKVFYNNRYNEV
+1382 SFKVFYNNRYNEV
-1395 IFNVLSDDMQ
+1395 VFNVLSDDMQ

-1434 LVNKNDTVCVYQY
+1434 LVKKNDTVCVYQY
-1447 DYLDE
+1447 DYLDGLA
-1452 SPKSTTRQLLSSY
+1452 KSTNQKLLSSY

-1493 QDVIRDNDDYFS
+1493 QDTICDEDDYFS

-1516 QKIESSL
+1516 QKIESNL
-1523 EEQVTLRE
+1523 EEQITLRE

-1550 GKVMICSIEDVK
+1550 GKVMICSIEDIK

>member
-57 VQGVKLAGSFAGEG
+57 VQGVKLAGSFAGDG

-81 DYGVIVCID
+81 DYGVVICID
-90 ENENKLKVYSFK
+90 ENENRLKIYSFK

-110 DQDFNNIQKSRLVVD
+110 DYDFNDIQKSRLVVD
-125 APLLPLDDEEKY
+125 APLLPLDKGEEY
-137 PDTFDIQLNY
+137 PDVFDIQLNY

-154 LYLTDSIHP
+154 LYLADSKHP
-163 IMVFNINSRDER
+163 IMVFNINRDDSLI
-175 FVYTELDKCL
+175 YDDLNKCL

-246 CGGKQDAISNCG
+246 CGGKQGAISNCG

-265 LSNYWHLDYI
+265 PSNYWHLDYI

-291 SVIYDAKINFDE
+291 SVIYDAKVNFNE
-303 EHDSSELVIND
+303 QDSTELVIND
-314 VGNDPIEHISVE
+314 VGNEPIENISVE

-379 TVTDID
+379 TVTDIN
-385 GNNSFTIDAH
+385 GNDSFTIDAH
-395 GKDIEDD
+395 EYGIEED
-402 SVAVPPFDHDCYDDT
+402 SVVVPPFDHDCYDDT
-417 YNNINKEASLYSANF
+417 YNNINKEASLYSSNF
-432 VFDSKYQWV
+432 VFDSKYRWV

-462 VKENNTRKIGTLYNY
+462 IKENNTRKIGTLYNY
-477 SQKENVQQNNVFYID
+477 SQKENVQQNNVFYIN
-492 KDFKPSVIE
+492 KDFKPSIIQ
-501 KAKFDPGINNNTWLI
+501 KAEFDPGINSNTWLI

-552 TDEGFQLMSSNTI
+552 TEEGFQLMSSNTI

-623 RSYEGN
+623 RQYEGN
-629 NDDYQIT
+629 NDDYYVT

-656 YVHNQLV
+656 NVHNQLV
-663 GNGDD
+663 YNGDD
-668 LESQCMTNIDND
+668 LSSQCMTNIDND
-680 KLLQFVSKEICY
+680 KLLQFVSKEVCY
-692 QPESFKQFVKD
+692 QPESFKQFIKD

-716 ARGDYKFKDDQ
+716 ARGDYKFNDDQ
-727 YDFIGRGDNGASYD
+727 YDSPRNGSYNED
-741 YGPLIGYNRENFKFI
+741 YGSLTGFNGRSNFKFI

-766 LFTGRNDD
+766 LFTGQYDNGD
-774 GDARGDFYV
+774 GRGDICV
-783 NNLTIERPYYDNKT
+783 NGIDVIGVSKNST
-797 SEICYLDAPYN
+797 ICYLDAPYN
-808 PSYFYQVNPQA
+808 PSYFYKVNPQSHKA
-819 YKNKGINFVNLSHY
+819 RNPGNIDGMAGQLINSG
-833 FAATIGGLGNDRP
+833 TIGGLGNTRP
-846 YSYALIK
+846 YSYSLVK
-853 DCILNFDRM
+853 DCILNFDRL
-862 YKDDDQSASER
+862 YNNDSESANKR
-873 MEKSGKFIIQ
+873 QEKAGKFIIQ

-895 IEPVEFAISRFPKNI
+895 ISPQEFYDGNHTSI
-910 DDFFNF
+910 DDWLNNFNTIQN
-916 GAVSKKR
+916 K
-923 NYIQDFQLVDQIKWD
+923 NYIQDFQFVDQIKWD

-946 KNNDEQASS
+946 KDNDEQASS
-955 KAYPNYAVSSGGV
+955 KSYPNYAVSAGGA

-973 VTGGIC
+973 ITGGIC

-986 LASFGNYNGGFKS
+986 FGSFGNYNGGFKH
-999 DGTGKHGD
+999 DGTGTHGD
-1007 KNACFGTGG
+1007 KSVCFGTGG

-1034 SYYYPKNGNYYD
+1034 SYYYPENGNYYD
-1046 NFEQEAYQT
+1046 SLQQEAYQT
-1055 ETDQPGGE
+1055 EPGE
-1063 VGLISYKI
+1063 IGLVFKTV
-1071 IRPTLLG
+1071 RPTLLG

-1110 FESKN
+1110 FQSKN
-1115 KWNTVFDG
+1115 EWNTVFDG

-1138 YGAYK
+1138 YGAYTK
-1143 NGDKLQFPNTHMI
+1143 NGKSDLQFPNTHMI

-1164 NIWCKFQY
+1164 NIWCKFQH

-1206 VYNSVYSVQNTS
+1206 VYNSVYSIQNTS
-1218 IPLAAYDG
+1218 IPLAAYDD

-1268 EYGPITDI
+1268 QYGPITNI
-1276 CTFKNVLTFCQEQS
+1276 STFKNVLTFFQDQS

-1335 CSACTTG
+1335 CAVCTTG
-1342 GLYWFDSHNNVICLF
+1342 GMYWFDSHNNVICLF

-1372 NILNKYKKDD
+1372 NILNKYKKDN

-1395 IFNVLSDDMQ
+1395 VFNILSDDMQ

-1434 LVNKNDTVCVYQY
+1434 LVKKNDTVCVYQY

-1452 SPKSTTRQLLSSY
+1452 SPKSTNQQLLSSY

-1493 QDVIRDNDDYFS
+1493 QDVIRDDDDYFS
-1505 KNHKYV
+1505 KNHKYT
-1511 WQTES
+1511 WYTES

-1523 EEQVTLRE
+1523 EEQITLRE
-1531 NNHRFA
+1531 NNNRFA

-1550 GKVMICSIEDVK
+1550 GKVMICGIEDVK
-1562 PNPAMAIQYI
+1562 PNPAIAIQYI

>member
-57 VQGVKLAGSFAGEG
+57 VQGVKLAGSFAGES
-71 NKVVATGSIR
+71 NKVVSTGSIR

-90 ENENKLKVYSFK
+90 ENNLKIYSFK

-110 DQDFNNIQKSRLVVD
+110 DQDFNNIQNSRLVVD
-125 APLLPLDDEEKY
+125 APLLPLDDGEKY
-137 PDTFDIQLNY
+137 PDAFDIQLNY

-154 LYLTDSIHP
+154 LYLADSIHP
-163 IMVFNINSRDER
+163 IMVFNINSRDES
-175 FVYTELDKCL
+175 FVYTDLDKCL

-238 DFDNKYVK
+238 DFDSKYVK
-246 CGGKQDAISNCG
+246 CGGKQGAISNCG

-265 LSNYWHLDYI
+265 PSNYWHLDYI

-291 SVIYDAKINFDE
+291 SVIYDAKVDFNE
-303 EHDSSELVIND
+303 QDSTELIIND

-326 ELNSLQ
+326 QLNSLQ
-332 GVRIIPNSLASKD
+332 GVKIIPNSLASKD

-367 ARAFRFNYKNIS
+367 ARAFRFNYLNTS
-379 TVTDID
+379 TVTDVN
-385 GNNSFTIDAH
+385 GNNSFIIDAH

-402 SVAVPPFDHDCYDDT
+402 SVAVPPFDHDCYDGT
-417 YNNINKEASLYSANF
+417 YNNINKEAFLYSANF

-462 VKENNTRKIGTLYNY
+462 IKENNTRKIGTLYNY
-477 SQKENVQQNNVFYID
+477 SQKENIQQNNIFYID
-492 KDFKPSVIE
+492 KNFKPSIIE
-501 KAKFDPGINNNTWLI
+501 KTEFGPGINKNTWLI

-552 TDEGFQLMSSNTI
+552 TEEGFQLMSSNTI
-565 VNGKRYELV
+565 VKGKRYELV

-623 RSYEGN
+623 RQYEGKN
-629 NDDYQIT
+629 NEYYVT

-656 YVHNQLV
+656 NVHNQLV
-663 GNGDD
+663 GKGDD
-668 LESQCMTNIDND
+668 LASQCMTNIDND
-680 KLLQFVSKEICY
+680 KLLQFVSKEVCY
-692 QPESFKQFVKD
+692 QPESFKQFIKD

-716 ARGDYKFKDDQ
+716 ARGDHKFNDDQ
-727 YDFIGRGDNGASYD
+727 YDSPKNGHENIN
-741 YGPLIGYNRENFKFI
+741 YGMLIGNNKRRNFKFV

-766 LFTGRNDD
+766 LFTGPYNN
-774 GDARGDFYV
+774 GDARGDFHV
-783 NNLTIERPYYDNKT
+783 NDIDVINYISKN
-797 SEICYLDAPYN
+797 SSICYLDAPFN
-808 PSYFYQVNPQA
+808 TSYFYRTNPQS
-819 YKNKGINFVNLSHY
+819 YKNKGITQIDLVID
-833 FAATIGGLGNDRP
+833 FAYIGGLGYDRP

-853 DCILNFDRM
+853 DCILNFDRL
-862 YKDDDQSASER
+862 YNNDDQSANKR
-873 MEKSGKFIIQ
+873 KEKSGKFIIQ

-890 LYEQS
+890 LYEQGAG
-895 IEPVEFAISRFPKNI
+895 VQ
-910 DDFFNF
+910 DFFEGNF
-916 GAVSKKR
+916 ASNDDWWFGR
-923 NYIQDFQLVDQIKWD
+923 YQINYIQDFQLVDQIKWD

-946 KNNDEQASS
+946 KDNNEQASS
-955 KAYPNYAVSSGGV
+955 KTYTNYATSAGGA

-973 VTGGIC
+973 ITGGIC

-986 LASFGNYNGGFKS
+986 FESFGNYSGGFKG
-999 DGTGKHGD
+999 DGTSGKFN
-1007 KNACFGTGG
+1007 KNVCFGTGG

-1022 CWYKEKGTAGAI
+1022 CQYKETGTAGAF

-1046 NFEQEAYQT
+1046 SLEKELRQT
-1055 ETDQPGGE
+1055 DPNDFGKTK
-1063 VGLISYKI
+1063 V

-1110 FESKN
+1110 FEPEN

-1138 YGAYK
+1138 YGAYTK
-1143 NGDKLQFPNTHMI
+1143 NGKDELQFPNTHMI

-1164 NIWCKFQY
+1164 NIWCKFQH
-1172 GWTFS
+1172 GWTLS

-1185 SFIQAEPCEI
+1185 SFIQSEPCEI

-1218 IPLAAYDG
+1218 MPFAAYDD

-1290 FGVLSVNDR
+1290 FGVLGVNDR
-1299 SVATDNS
+1299 SIATDNS
-1306 GQNIVLG
+1306 GQNIILG

-1335 CSACTTG
+1335 CSVCTTG

-1395 IFNVLSDDMQ
+1395 VFNVLSDDMQ

-1434 LVNKNDTVCVYQY
+1434 LVKKNDTVCIYQY
-1447 DYLDE
+1447 DYLDK
-1452 SPKSTTRQLLSSY
+1452 SPKSTNQQLLSSY

-1493 QDVIRDNDDYFS
+1493 QDVIRDDDDYFS
-1505 KNHKYV
+1505 KNHKYT

-1523 EEQVTLRE
+1523 EEQITLRE
-1531 NNHRFA
+1531 NNHRFV

-1550 GKVMICSIEDVK
+1550 GKVMICSIEDIK

>member
-154 LYLTDSIHP
+154 LYLADSIHP
-163 IMVFNINSRDER
+163 IMVFNISNYFLYDDLNR
-175 FVYTELDKCL
+175 CL

-238 DFDNKYVK
+238 DFDSKYVK

-265 LSNYWHLDYI
+265 PSNYWHLDYI

-314 VGNDPIEHISVE
+314 VGNDPVEHISVE

-379 TVTDID
+379 TVTDIN

-492 KDFKPSVIE
+492 KDFKPSIIE
-501 KAKFDPGINNNTWLI
+501 KAEFDPGINKNTWLI

-552 TDEGFQLMSSNTI
+552 TEEGFQLMSSNTI

-623 RSYEGN
+623 RQYEASG
-629 NDDYQIT
+629 DYQIT

-656 YVHNQLV
+656 NVHNQLV
-663 GNGDD
+663 GDGKDG
-668 LESQCMTNIDND
+668 ESQCMTNIDND

-692 QPESFKQFVKD
+692 QPESFKQFTKD

-716 ARGDYKFKDDQ
+716 ARGDYKFRDDQ
-727 YDFIGRGDNGASYD
+727 YDTNKDMYDSVDIKFD
-741 YGPLIGYNRENFKFI
+741 YGPLLGVSDRKDYKFI

-766 LFTGRNDD
+766 LFTGRNND
-774 GDARGDFYV
+774 GDARGDIYV
-783 NNLTIERPYYDNKT
+783 NNLTIERGYYDPKT
-797 SEICYLDAPYN
+797 SEICYLDTPYN
-808 PSYFYQVNPQA
+808 PSYFYKVNPQSH
-819 YKNKGINFVNLSHY
+819 KNKGPNMVGTLTWTY
-833 FAATIGGLGNDRP
+833 ALVGGLGDDRP

-853 DCILNFDRM
+853 DCILNFDRL
-862 YKDDDQSASER
+862 YNNDDQSANDR
-873 MEKSGKFIIQ
+873 KEKSGKFIIQ

-895 IEPVEFAISRFPKNI
+895 VQPHEFIINRRPGP
-910 DDFFNF
+910 DDWWFDT
-916 GAVSKKR
+916 VWKT

-946 KNNDEQASS
+946 KNDDEQMSS
-955 KAYPNYAVSSGGV
+955 KAYPNYAVSAGGA

-979 NDTNGNI
+979 NDTNGSIFN
-986 LASFGNYNGGFKS
+986 AFGNYSGAFRFDN
-999 DGTGKHGD
+999 TGDYGK

-1022 CWYKEKGTAGAI
+1022 CQYKEKGTAGAI
-1034 SYYYPKNGNYYD
+1034 SYYYPENGNYYD
-1046 NFEQEAYQT
+1046 SLKQEDPQIDHT
-1055 ETDQPGGE
+1055 EIGE
-1063 VGLISYKI
+1063 IFKI
-1071 IRPTLLG
+1071 VRPTLLG

-1143 NGDKLQFPNTHMI
+1143 GSKSLDFPNTHMI

-1164 NIWCKFQY
+1164 NIWCKFQH

-1218 IPLAAYDG
+1218 IPLAAYDD

-1276 CTFKNVLTFCQEQS
+1276 CTFKNVLTFFQEQS

-1299 SVATDNS
+1299 SVAIDNS

-1434 LVNKNDTVCVYQY
+1434 LVKKNDTVCVYQY

-1523 EEQVTLRE
+1523 EEQITLRE

>member
-71 NKVVATGSIR
+71 NKVVATSSIR
-81 DYGVIVCID
+81 DYGVVVCID

-110 DQDFNNIQKSRLVVD
+110 DQDFNDIQKSKLVVD
-125 APLLPLDDEEKY
+125 APLLPLDEGERY
-137 PDTFDIQLNY
+137 PGVFDIQLNY

-154 LYLTDSIHP
+154 LYLADSKHP
-163 IMVFNINSRDER
+163 IMVFNINRDDSLI
-175 FVYTELDKCL
+175 YDDLNKCL

-214 QLYNRYGIHTGAS
+214 QLYNRYGIHTGVS
-227 IQCQQIPIGNY
+227 VQCQQIPIGNY
-238 DFDNKYVK
+238 DFDSRYVK
-246 CGGKQDAISNCG
+246 CGGKQGAQSNCG

-265 LSNYWHLDYI
+265 PRNYWHLDYI

-291 SVIYDAKINFDE
+291 SVIYDAKVNFNE
-303 EHDSSELVIND
+303 QDSTELIIND

-367 ARAFRFNYKNIS
+367 ARAFRFNYDNIS
-379 TVTDID
+379 IVKDVNGD
-385 GNNSFTIDAH
+385 NVFKIDAH
-395 GKDIEDD
+395 NKDIESD

-417 YNNINKEASLYSANF
+417 YNNINKEVSLYSANF
-432 VFDSKYQWV
+432 VFDSQYRWV

-477 SQKENVQQNNVFYID
+477 SQKENIQQNNIFYID
-492 KDFKPSVIE
+492 KDFKPSKIE
-501 KAKFDPGINNNTWLI
+501 KVEFDPGINSNTWLI

-523 IYRYGIVLYDKY
+523 VYRYGIVLYDKY

-552 TDEGFQLMSSNTI
+552 TEDGFQLMSSNTI

-623 RSYEGN
+623 RSYEGDS
-629 NDDYQIT
+629 DDYQVT

-656 YVHNQLV
+656 DVHNQLV
-663 GNGDD
+663 GDGKDSA
-668 LESQCMTNIDND
+668 SQCMTNIDND

-692 QPESFKQFVKD
+692 QPEQFKQFTKD

-716 ARGDYKFKDDQ
+716 ARGDYKFTDDQ
-727 YDFIGRGDNGASYD
+727 YDSPKNGSTNTD
-741 YGPLIGYNRENFKFI
+741 YGKLIGFDKRENFKFV

-766 LFTGRNDD
+766 LFTGPNNN
-774 GDARGDFYV
+774 GDARGTFHV
-783 NNLTIERPYYDNKT
+783 NDIDVKNDIARSST
-797 SEICYLDAPYN
+797 ICYLDAPYN
-808 PSYFYQVNPQA
+808 PSYFYKVNPQSH
-819 YKNKGINFVNLSHY
+819 KNKGLTMIGFEPDVALV
-833 FAATIGGLGNDRP
+833 GGLGYDRP

-853 DCILNFDRM
+853 DCILNFDRL
-862 YKDDDQSASER
+862 YKNDEQSANER
-873 MEKSGKFIIQ
+873 KEKSGKFIIQ

-895 IEPVEFAISRFPKNI
+895 TQPEDFSDGNSPSTDFWSR
-910 DDFFNF
+910 
-916 GAVSKKR
+916 AVQR

-955 KAYPNYAVSSGGV
+955 KAYTNYAVSAGGA

-973 VTGGIC
+973 ITGGIC
-979 NDTNGNI
+979 NDTNSNI
-986 LASFGNYNGGFKS
+986 FASFGNYNGGFKA
-999 DGTGKHGD
+999 DGTGRHGD

-1022 CWYKEKGTAGAI
+1022 CQYKEAGTAGAF

-1046 NFEQEAYQT
+1046 NLDQELIQT
-1055 ETDQPGGE
+1055 EPSDFG
-1063 VGLISYKI
+1063 IIAKI

-1078 TYLTNLRQQT
+1078 TYLTNLRQQI

-1115 KWNTVFDG
+1115 EWNTVFDG

-1143 NGDKLQFPNTHMI
+1143 SGDNLQFPNTHMI

-1164 NIWCKFQY
+1164 NIWCKFQH
-1172 GWTFS
+1172 GWTFG

-1218 IPLAAYDG
+1218 MPLTVYDD

-1268 EYGPITDI
+1268 EYGPITDM

-1335 CSACTTG
+1335 CAACTTG
-1342 GLYWFDSHNNVICLF
+1342 GMYWFDSHNNVICLF
-1357 DGQSVVQL
+1357 DGQSVTQL

-1395 IFNVLSDDMQ
+1395 VFNVLSDDMQ

-1434 LVNKNDTVCVYQY
+1434 LVKKNDIVCVYQY
-1447 DYLDE
+1447 DYIDG
-1452 SPKSTTRQLLSSY
+1452 SPKSTTQQLLSSY
-1465 VKYVVAQ
+1465 VKYVIAQ

-1493 QDVIRDNDDYFS
+1493 QATISDEDDYFS
-1505 KNHKYV
+1505 KNHKYT

-1516 QKIESSL
+1516 QKIESNL
-1523 EEQVTLRE
+1523 KEQITLRE

-1550 GKVMICSIEDVK
+1550 GKVMICSIEDIK

>member
-57 VQGVKLAGSFAGEG
+57 VQGVKLAGSFAGES

-81 DYGVIVCID
+81 DYGVVVCID
-90 ENENKLKVYSFK
+90 ENENRLKIYSFK

-110 DQDFNNIQKSRLVVD
+110 DQDFNNIQNSRLVVD
-125 APLLPLDDEEKY
+125 APLLPLDDGEKY
-137 PDTFDIQLNY
+137 PDAFDIQLNY

-154 LYLTDSIHP
+154 LYLADSIHP

-175 FVYTELDKCL
+175 FVYTDLDKCL

-238 DFDNKYVK
+238 DFDSEYVK
-246 CGGKQDAISNCG
+246 CGGKQGAISNCG

-265 LSNYWHLDYI
+265 PSNYWHLDYI

-314 VGNDPIEHISVE
+314 VGNDPIEYISVE

-367 ARAFRFNYKNIS
+367 ARAFRFNYKNKS
-379 TVTDID
+379 TVTDVNGD
-385 GNNSFTIDAH
+385 NSFIIDAH

-402 SVAVPPFDHDCYDDT
+402 SVAVPPFDHDCYDNT
-417 YNNINKEASLYSANF
+417 YNNINKEASLYYANF
-432 VFDSKYQWV
+432 IFDSKYQWV

-477 SQKENVQQNNVFYID
+477 SQKKNVQQNNVFYID
-492 KDFKPSVIE
+492 KDFKPSIIE
-501 KAKFDPGINNNTWLI
+501 KAEFDPGINKNTWLI

-552 TDEGFQLMSSNTI
+552 IEEGFQLMSSNTI

-623 RSYEGN
+623 RQFEGN
-629 NDDYQIT
+629 NDDYWVT

-656 YVHNQLV
+656 DVHNQLV
-663 GNGDD
+663 GDGKDSK
-668 LESQCMTNIDND
+668 SQCMTNIDND

-692 QPESFKQFVKD
+692 QPESFKQFTKD

-716 ARGDYKFKDDQ
+716 ARGDHKFHDYQ
-727 YDFIGRGDNGASYD
+727 YDSPGG
-741 YGPLIGYNRENFKFI
+741 YGQLVGYNKRKSFKFI

-766 LFTGRNDD
+766 LFTGPGDNGD
-774 GDARGDFYV
+774 GRGEFYV
-783 NNLTIERPYYDNKT
+783 NNLTISNGLYKDSK
-797 SEICYLDAPYN
+797 ICYLDAPFN
-808 PSYFYQVNPQA
+808 PSYFYKVNPWSH
-819 YKNKGINFVNLSHY
+819 KNIV
-833 FAATIGGLGNDRP
+833 GLGGDRP
-846 YSYALIK
+846 YSYALTK
-853 DCILNFDRM
+853 DCILNFDRL
-862 YKDDDQSASER
+862 YKSDDQSANDR
-873 MEKSGKFIIQ
+873 KEKSGKFIIQ

-890 LYEQS
+890 LYEQGS
-895 IEPVEFAISRFPKNI
+895 SVISTPILSGGWFTTVHRY
-910 DDFFNF
+910 
-916 GAVSKKR
+916 
-923 NYIQDFQLVDQIKWD
+923 YIQDFQLVDQIKWD

-946 KNNDEQASS
+946 NDNNEQMSS
-955 KAYPNYAVSSGGV
+955 KSYPNYAVSAGGA
-968 LFTNM
+968 LFVNM
-973 VTGGIC
+973 ITGGIC
-979 NDTNGNI
+979 NDSNFNI
-986 LASFGNYNGGFKS
+986 LEAFGNYNGGFKN
-999 DGTGKHGD
+999 DGTGRHGD

-1022 CWYKEKGTAGAI
+1022 CWYKETGTEGAA

-1046 NFEQEAYQT
+1046 SLEQESSQIDNT
-1055 ETDQPGGE
+1055 EKGDA
-1063 VGLISYKI
+1063 YKI

-1088 TPYGGYSFTNRLT
+1088 TPYGGYSFTNRLM

-1110 FESKN
+1110 FESIN

-1138 YGAYK
+1138 YGTYTK
-1143 NGDKLQFPNTHMI
+1143 DKSDNLQFPNTHMI

-1164 NIWCKFQY
+1164 NIWCKFQH

-1195 TEAYVQKEPEY
+1195 TEAYVQKDPEY
-1206 VYNSVYSVQNTS
+1206 VYNSVYSAQNTS
-1218 IPLAAYDG
+1218 MPFAAYDD

-1268 EYGPITDI
+1268 EYGSITDI
-1276 CTFKNVLTFCQEQS
+1276 CIFKNVLVFFQEQS
-1290 FGVLSVNDR
+1290 FGILSVNDR

-1335 CSACTTG
+1335 CSVCTTG

-1372 NILNKYKKDD
+1372 NILNKYKKND

-1395 IFNVLSDDMQ
+1395 VFNVLSDDMQ

-1434 LVNKNDTVCVYQY
+1434 LVKKNDTVCVYQY

-1452 SPKSTTRQLLSSY
+1452 SPKSTNQQLLSSY

-1493 QDVIRDNDDYFS
+1493 QDVIYDQDDYFS
-1505 KNHKYV
+1505 KNHKYT

-1523 EEQVTLRE
+1523 EEQITLRE
-1531 NNHRFA
+1531 NNHRFV

-1550 GKVMICSIEDVK
+1550 GKVMICSIEDIK

>member
-1 MDTNTEPQI
+1 MDINNEPQI

-90 ENENKLKVYSFK
+90 ENENRLKIYSFK

-110 DQDFNNIQKSRLVVD
+110 DQDFNDIQDSRLVTD
-125 APLLPLDDEEKY
+125 APLLPLNDGEKY
-137 PDTFDIQLNY
+137 PDVFDIQLNY

-154 LYLTDSIHP
+154 LYLADSKHP
-163 IMVFNINSRDER
+163 IMVFNINRDDSLIYR
-175 FVYTELDKCL
+175 ELDKCL

-197 EEYVPGKIE
+197 EQYVPGKIE

-246 CGGKQDAISNCG
+246 CGGKQGSISNCG

-265 LSNYWHLDYI
+265 PSNYWHLDYI
-275 KVFRVQ
+275 KIFRVQ

-291 SVIYDAKINFDE
+291 SVIYDAKINFNEQDY
-303 EHDSSELVIND
+303 SELIIND
-314 VGNDPIEHISVE
+314 VGNDPIEQISVE

-332 GVRIIPNSLASKD
+332 GVRVIPNSLASKD

-367 ARAFRFNYKNIS
+367 ARAFRFNNENIS
-379 TVTDID
+379 TVTDIN
-385 GNNSFTIDAH
+385 GNDIFTINAH
-395 GKDIEDD
+395 NEDIEND
-402 SVAVPPFDHDCYDDT
+402 SVIVPPFDHDCYDGT
-417 YNNINKEASLYSANF
+417 YNNINKEVSLYSANF
-432 VFDSKYQWV
+432 IFDSKYRWV

-450 RFVISSQVEDSC
+450 RFVICPQVEDSC
-462 VKENNTRKIGTLYNY
+462 VKENNIRKIGTLYNY
-477 SQKENVQQNNVFYID
+477 SQKENVQQNNVFCID
-492 KDFKPSVIE
+492 KDFKPFEIQ
-501 KAKFDPGINNNTWLI
+501 KADFDPGINNNTWLI

-523 IYRYGIVLYDKY
+523 VYRYGIVLYDKY

-552 TDEGFQLMSSNTI
+552 TEDGFQLILSNTI

-623 RSYEGN
+623 RQYEGN
-629 NDDYQIT
+629 NDKYEIT

-656 YVHNQLV
+656 NSHNQLV
-663 GNGDD
+663 GDGKDSA
-668 LESQCMTNIDND
+668 SQCMTNIDND

-692 QPESFKQFVKD
+692 QPESFKQFTKD

-716 ARGDYKFKDDQ
+716 ARGDHMFKDDQ
-727 YDFIGRGDNGASYD
+727 YDSPVNESGNINYE
-741 YGPLIGYNRENFKFI
+741 PLIGFNGRINFKFI

-766 LFTGRNDD
+766 LFPGPKND
-774 GDARGDFYV
+774 GDARGIIHV
-783 NNLTIERPYYDNKT
+783 NDMDVNPVAKSST
-797 SEICYLDAPYN
+797 ICYLDAPYN
-808 PSYFYQVNPQA
+808 PSYFYKVNPH
-819 YKNKGINFVNLSHY
+819 SHENRNTKPD
-833 FAATIGGLGNDRP
+833 AVLIGGLGSDRP
-846 YSYALIK
+846 YSYSLVK
-853 DCILNFDRM
+853 DCILDFDRL
-862 YKDDDQSASER
+862 YNRDDQSADKRS
-873 MEKSGKFIIQ
+873 EKSGKFIIQ

-890 LYEQS
+890 LYEQGS
-895 IEPVEFAISRFPKNI
+895 GVQDFLNGTSF
-910 DDFFNF
+910 DDWF
-916 GAVSKKR
+916 GKVQVD
-923 NYIQDFQLVDQIKWD
+923 YIQDFQLVDQIKWD

-946 KNNDEQASS
+946 KDNDEQASS
-955 KAYPNYAVSSGGV
+955 KAYTNYAVSAGGA
-968 LFTNM
+968 LFTNII
-973 VTGGIC
+973 TGGIC

-986 LASFGNYNGGFKS
+986 FESFGNYNGGFTH
-999 DGTGKHGD
+999 DGTGTHGN
-1007 KNACFGTGG
+1007 KNVCFGTGG

-1022 CWYKEKGTAGAI
+1022 CRYKENGTAGAY
-1034 SYYYPKNGNYYD
+1034 SYYYPENGNYYD
-1046 NFEQEAYQT
+1046 SLKQEVYQT
-1055 ETDQPGGE
+1055 ESGE
-1063 VGLISYKI
+1063 VGI
-1071 IRPTLLG
+1071 ILKVVRPTLLG
-1078 TYLTNLRQQT
+1078 TYLTNLRQQI

-1101 NIYYGDGNY
+1101 NVYYGDGNY
-1110 FESKN
+1110 FESTN
-1115 KWNTVFDG
+1115 DWNTVFDG

-1138 YGAYK
+1138 YGAYTK
-1143 NGDKLQFPNTHMI
+1143 SGKSDLQFPNTHMI

-1195 TEAYVQKEPEY
+1195 TEAYVQNEPEY
-1206 VYNSVYSVQNTS
+1206 VYNSVYSAQNTS
-1218 IPLAAYDG
+1218 VPFAVYDD
-1226 LNPQDYNKTIDTRV
+1226 LNHQDYNKTIDTRV

-1276 CTFKNVLTFCQEQS
+1276 YTFKNVLTFCQEQS

-1335 CSACTTG
+1335 CITSSTG

-1357 DGQSVVQL
+1357 DGQKVVQL
-1365 SKQGKVQ
+1365 SKQGKIQ

-1382 NFKVFYNNRYNEV
+1382 NFKVFYNNKYNEIV
-1395 IFNVLSDDMQ
+1395 FNVLSDDMQ

-1452 SPKSTTRQLLSSY
+1452 SPKSTTQQLLSSY

-1493 QDVIRDNDDYFS
+1493 QSAIYDQDDYFS

-1523 EEQVTLRE
+1523 EEQITLRE

-1550 GKVMICSIEDVK
+1550 GKVMICSIEDKK

>member
-1 MDTNTEPQI
+1 MDINTEPQI

-57 VQGVKLAGSFAGEG
+57 VQGVKLAGSFAGDS
-71 NKVVATGSIR
+71 NKVVATSSIR
-81 DYGVIVCID
+81 DYGVVVCID
-90 ENENKLKVYSFK
+90 ENENRLKIYSFK

-110 DQDFNNIQKSRLVVD
+110 DQDFNDIQDSRLVVD
-125 APLLPLDDEEKY
+125 APLLPLDKEQQY
-137 PDTFDIQLNY
+137 PDVFDIQLNY

-154 LYLTDSIHP
+154 LYLADSKHP
-163 IMVFNINSRDER
+163 IMVFNINRDDSLI
-175 FVYTELDKCL
+175 YDDLNKCL

-246 CGGKQDAISNCG
+246 CGGKQGAISNCG

-265 LSNYWHLDYI
+265 PSNYWHLDYI

-303 EHDSSELVIND
+303 QHDYSELVIND
-314 VGNDPIEHISVE
+314 VGNDPIEYISVE

-379 TVTDID
+379 TVTDVNGD
-385 GNNSFTIDAH
+385 NSFTIDTHEH
-395 GKDIEDD
+395 GIEED
-402 SVAVPPFDHDCYDDT
+402 SVTVPPFDHDCYDDT

-432 VFDSKYQWV
+432 VFDSKYRWV

-462 VKENNTRKIGTLYNY
+462 IKENNTRKIGTLYNY

-492 KDFKPSVIE
+492 KDFKPSIIQ
-501 KAKFDPGINNNTWLI
+501 KAEFDPGINNNTWLI

-523 IYRYGIVLYDKY
+523 TYRYGIVLYDKY

-552 TDEGFQLMSSNTI
+552 TEEGFQLMSSNTI

-623 RSYEGN
+623 KSYEGD
-629 NDDYQIT
+629 NDDYQVT

-663 GNGDD
+663 YNGDD
-668 LESQCMTNIDND
+668 LSSQCMTNIDND
-680 KLLQFVSKEICY
+680 KLLQFVSKEVCY
-692 QPESFKQFVKD
+692 QPESFKQFIKD

-716 ARGDYKFKDDQ
+716 ARGDYKFTDDQ
-727 YDFIGRGDNGASYD
+727 YDSPRNGSYNED
-741 YGPLIGYNRENFKFI
+741 YGSLTGFDGRSNFKFI

-766 LFTGRNDD
+766 LFTGQYDN
-774 GDARGDFYV
+774 GDARGNICV
-783 NNLTIERPYYDNKT
+783 NGIDVIGFSKNST
-797 SEICYLDAPYN
+797 ICYLDAPYN
-808 PSYFYQVNPQA
+808 PSYFYKVNPQSHKA
-819 YKNKGINFVNLSHY
+819 RNLGKLDDMTGQIANSG
-833 FAATIGGLGNDRP
+833 TIGGLGNKHP

-853 DCILNFDRM
+853 DCILNFDRL
-862 YKDDDQSASER
+862 YNNDDDSANKR
-873 MEKSGKFIIQ
+873 QEKSGKFIIQ

-895 IEPVEFAISRFPKNI
+895 ISPQEFYSGGHNSI
-910 DDFFNF
+910 DDWLNNF
-916 GAVSKKR
+916 VTIQNK

-946 KNNDEQASS
+946 KDNDEQASS
-955 KAYPNYAVSSGGV
+955 KAYPNYAVSAGGA

-973 VTGGIC
+973 ITGGIC

-986 LASFGNYNGGFKS
+986 FESFGNYNGGFKH
-999 DGTGKHGD
+999 DGTGTHGD
-1007 KNACFGTGG
+1007 KSVCFGTGG

-1034 SYYYPKNGNYYD
+1034 SYYYPENGNYYD
-1046 NFEQEAYQT
+1046 SLEQEAYQT
-1055 ETDQPGGE
+1055 EPGE
-1063 VGLISYKI
+1063 IGLAFKTV
-1071 IRPTLLG
+1071 RPTLLG

-1115 KWNTVFDG
+1115 EWNTVFDG

-1138 YGAYK
+1138 YGAYTK
-1143 NGDKLQFPNTHMI
+1143 NGKADLQFPNTHMI

-1164 NIWCKFQY
+1164 NIWCKFQH

-1218 IPLAAYDG
+1218 IPLAAYDD

-1268 EYGPITDI
+1268 QYGPITNI
-1276 CTFKNVLTFCQEQS
+1276 STFKNVLTFFQEQS
-1290 FGVLSVNDR
+1290 FGALSVNDR

-1330 HKQQF
+1330 YKQQF
-1335 CSACTTG
+1335 CSVCTTG
-1342 GLYWFDSHNNVICLF
+1342 GMYWFDSHNNVICLF

-1372 NILNKYKKDD
+1372 NILNKYKKDN

-1395 IFNVLSDDMQ
+1395 VFNVLSDDMQ
-1405 IVYNEMLGKFTSTLT
+1405 IVYNEMIGKFTSTLT

-1434 LVNKNDTVCVYQY
+1434 LVKKNDTVCVYQY
-1447 DYLDE
+1447 DYLDK
-1452 SPKSTTRQLLSSY
+1452 SPKSTNQQLLSSY

-1472 QPLVTK
+1472 QPLITK

-1493 QDVIRDNDDYFS
+1493 QDVIRDYDDYFS
-1505 KNHKYV
+1505 KNHKYT

-1523 EEQVTLRE
+1523 EEQITLRE

-1544 FGNRAR
+1544 FGNRTR

>member
-57 VQGVKLAGSFAGEG
+57 VQGVKLAGSFAGDG

-81 DYGVIVCID
+81 DYGVVVCID
-90 ENENKLKVYSFK
+90 ENKNRLKIYSFK

-110 DQDFNNIQKSRLVVD
+110 DQDFNNIQNSKLVAD
-125 APLLPLDDEEKY
+125 APLLPLDKGDEY

-154 LYLTDSIHP
+154 LYLADSKHP
-163 IMVFNINSRDER
+163 IMVFNINRDDSLI
-175 FVYTELDKCL
+175 YDDLNKCL

-246 CGGKQDAISNCG
+246 CGGKQGAISNCG

-265 LSNYWHLDYI
+265 PSNYWHLDYI
-275 KVFRVQ
+275 KVFRAQ

-291 SVIYDAKINFDE
+291 SVIYDAKVNFNE
-303 EHDSSELVIND
+303 QDSTELVIND
-314 VGNDPIEHISVE
+314 VGNDPIENISVE

-379 TVTDID
+379 TVKNVN

-395 GKDIEDD
+395 EYGIEED

-432 VFDSKYQWV
+432 VFDSKYRWV

-462 VKENNTRKIGTLYNY
+462 IKENNTRKIGTLYNY

-492 KDFKPSVIE
+492 KDFKPSIIY
-501 KAKFDPGINNNTWLI
+501 KAEFDPGINSNTWLI

-552 TDEGFQLMSSNTI
+552 TEKGFELMSSNTI
-565 VNGKRYELV
+565 VNSKRYELV

-623 RSYEGN
+623 KSYEGN
-629 NDDYQIT
+629 NDDYEVT

-656 YVHNQLV
+656 NVHNQLV
-663 GNGDD
+663 WEGDD
-668 LESQCMTNIDND
+668 LSSQCMTNIDND
-680 KLLQFVSKEICY
+680 KLLQFVSKEVCY
-692 QPESFKQFVKD
+692 QPESFKQFIKD

-716 ARGDYKFKDDQ
+716 ARGDYKFTDDQ
-727 YDFIGRGDNGASYD
+727 YDSPRNGSNNKD
-741 YGPLIGYNRENFKFI
+741 YGSLTGFNGRSNFKFI

-766 LFTGRNDD
+766 LFTGEYDNGD
-774 GDARGDFYV
+774 GRGDIYV
-783 NNLTIERPYYDNKT
+783 NGTTVIGT
-797 SEICYLDAPYN
+797 SKNSTICYLDAPYN
-808 PSYFYQVNPQA
+808 PSYFYKVNPQ
-819 YKNKGINFVNLSHY
+819 SHK
-833 FAATIGGLGNDRP
+833 ARNPGNNDGTIGGLGNERP
-846 YSYALIK
+846 YSYSLVK
-853 DCILNFDRM
+853 DCILNFDRL
-862 YKDDDQSASER
+862 YNNDSQSADKR
-873 MEKSGKFIIQ
+873 QEKAGKFIIQ

-895 IEPVEFAISRFPKNI
+895 TSPQEFFDGNHTSI
-910 DDFFNF
+910 DDWLDNFNTIQN
-916 GAVSKKR
+916 K

-946 KNNDEQASS
+946 KDNDEQASS
-955 KAYPNYAVSSGGV
+955 KAYPNYAVSAGGA

-979 NDTNGNI
+979 NDTDGNI
-986 LASFGNYNGGFKS
+986 FESFGNYNGGFKN
-999 DGTGKHGD
+999 DGTGTHGN

-1022 CWYKEKGTAGAI
+1022 CWYKERGTAGAI
-1034 SYYYPKNGNYYD
+1034 SYYYPENGNYYD
-1046 NFEQEAYQT
+1046 SLQQEACQT
-1055 ETDQPGGE
+1055 EPGE
-1063 VGLISYKI
+1063 IGLEFKTV
-1071 IRPTLLG
+1071 RPTLLG

-1088 TPYGGYSFTNRLT
+1088 TPYGGYSFANRLT

-1115 KWNTVFDG
+1115 EWNTVFDG

-1138 YGAYK
+1138 YGAYTK
-1143 NGDKLQFPNTHMI
+1143 NGKADLQFPNTHMI

-1164 NIWCKFQY
+1164 NIWCKFQH
-1172 GWTFS
+1172 GWTLS

-1218 IPLAAYDG
+1218 IPLAAYDD

-1268 EYGPITDI
+1268 QYGPITNI
-1276 CTFKNVLTFCQEQS
+1276 STFKNVLTFFQEQS

-1335 CSACTTG
+1335 CAVCTTG
-1342 GLYWFDSHNNVICLF
+1342 GMYWFDSHNNVICLF

-1372 NILNKYKKDD
+1372 NILNKYKKDN

-1395 IFNVLSDDMQ
+1395 VFNVLSDDMQ
-1405 IVYNEMLGKFTSTLT
+1405 IVYNEMIGKFTSTLT

-1434 LVNKNDTVCVYQY
+1434 LVKKNDTVCVYQY

-1452 SPKSTTRQLLSSY
+1452 SPKSTNQQILSSY

-1493 QDVIRDNDDYFS
+1493 QNVIYDYDDYFS
-1505 KNHKYV
+1505 KNHKYI

-1523 EEQVTLRE
+1523 EEQITLRE

>member
-265 LSNYWHLDYI
+265 PSNYQHLDYI

-281 YTQNGQMPIV
+281 YTQNGQMPMV

-303 EHDSSELVIND
+303 EHDSSKLVIND

-379 TVTDID
+379 TVTDIN

-552 TDEGFQLMSSNTI
+552 TEEGFQLMSSNTI

-623 RSYEGN
+623 RQYEASG
-629 NDDYQIT
+629 DYQIT

-656 YVHNQLV
+656 NVHNQLV
-663 GNGDD
+663 GDGKDG
-668 LESQCMTNIDND
+668 ESQCMTNIDND

-692 QPESFKQFVKD
+692 QPESFKQFTKD

-716 ARGDYKFKDDQ
+716 ARGDYKFRDDQ
-727 YDFIGRGDNGASYD
+727 YDTNKDMYDSVDINFD
-741 YGPLIGYNRENFKFI
+741 YGPLLGVSDRKDYKFI

-766 LFTGRNDD
+766 LFTGRNND
-774 GDARGDFYV
+774 GDARGDIYV
-783 NNLTIERPYYDNKT
+783 NNLTIERGHYDPET
-797 SEICYLDAPYN
+797 SEICYLDTPYN
-808 PSYFYQVNPQA
+808 PSYFYKVNPQSH
-819 YKNKGINFVNLSHY
+819 KNKGLNMVGTLTWTG
-833 FAATIGGLGNDRP
+833 ALVGGLGADRP

-853 DCILNFDRM
+853 DCILNFDRL
-862 YKDDDQSASER
+862 YNNDDQSANDR
-873 MEKSGKFIIQ
+873 KEKSGKFIIQ

-895 IEPVEFAISRFPKNI
+895 VQPYEFIINRRPDPGDWWFDTVQKT
-910 DDFFNF
+910 
-916 GAVSKKR
+916 

-946 KNNDEQASS
+946 KNDDEQMSS
-955 KAYPNYAVSSGGV
+955 KAYPNYAVSAGGA

-986 LASFGNYNGGFKS
+986 FSSFGNYSGAFRFDN
-999 DGTGKHGD
+999 TGDYGK

-1022 CWYKEKGTAGAI
+1022 CQYKEKGTAGAI
-1034 SYYYPKNGNYYD
+1034 SYYYPENGNYYD
-1046 NFEQEAYQT
+1046 SLKQEDPQT
-1055 ETDQPGGE
+1055 DHAEIGE
-1063 VGLISYKI
+1063 IFKI
-1071 IRPTLLG
+1071 VRPTLLG

-1115 KWNTVFDG
+1115 KWNTIFDG

-1143 NGDKLQFPNTHMI
+1143 GSKSLDFPNTHMI

-1164 NIWCKFQY
+1164 NIWCKFQH

-1218 IPLAAYDG
+1218 IPLAAYDD

-1276 CTFKNVLTFCQEQS
+1276 CTFKNVLTFFQEQS

-1434 LVNKNDTVCVYQY
+1434 LVKKNDTVCVYQY

-1523 EEQVTLRE
+1523 EEQITLRE

>member
-57 VQGVKLAGSFAGEG
+57 VQGVKLAGSFAGES

-81 DYGVIVCID
+81 DYGVVVCID
-90 ENENKLKVYSFK
+90 ENENRLKIYSFK

-110 DQDFNNIQKSRLVVD
+110 DQDFNNIQKRSLVAN
-125 APLLPLDDEEKY
+125 APLLPLDKGQKY
-137 PDTFDIQLNY
+137 PDVFDIQLNY
-147 ESENNIK
+147 ENENNIK
-154 LYLTDSIHP
+154 LYLADSIHP
-163 IMVFNINSRDER
+163 IMVFNISND
-175 FVYTELDKCL
+175 FLYDDLNKCL
-185 SYPEAVCKPPVF
+185 SYPEAVCKPPIF

-238 DFDNKYVK
+238 DFNEKYVK
-246 CGGKQDAISNCG
+246 CGGKQGAISNCG

-265 LSNYWHLDYI
+265 PSNYWHLDYI

-291 SVIYDAKINFDE
+291 SVIYDAKVDFNE
-303 EHDSSELVIND
+303 QDSTDIVIND

-367 ARAFRFNYKNIS
+367 ARAFRFSHRNIS
-379 TVTDID
+379 AVTDVN
-385 GNNSFTIDAH
+385 GNNSFIINARD
-395 GKDIEDD
+395 KDIEDD
-402 SVAVPPFDHDCYDDT
+402 SVAVPPFDHDCYDGT
-417 YNNINKEASLYSANF
+417 YNNINKEVSLYSANF
-432 VFDSKYQWV
+432 IFDSKFRWV

-462 VKENNTRKIGTLYNY
+462 IKENNTRKMGTLYNY
-477 SQKENVQQNNVFYID
+477 SQKENVYQNNVFYID
-492 KDFKPSVIE
+492 RNFKPSIIE
-501 KAKFDPGINNNTWLI
+501 KAEFDPGINKNTWLI

-552 TDEGFQLMSSNTI
+552 TGEGFQLMSSNTI
-565 VNGKRYELV
+565 VNGHRYELV

-605 IATISQGVLS
+605 IATVSQGVLS

-623 RSYEGN
+623 RQYEGKN
-629 NDDYQIT
+629 NEYYVT

-656 YVHNQLV
+656 NTHNQLV
-663 GNGDD
+663 GKGDD
-668 LESQCMTNIDND
+668 LASQCMTNIDND
-680 KLLQFVSKEICY
+680 KLLQFVSKEVCY
-692 QPESFKQFVKD
+692 QPESFKQFIKD

-716 ARGDYKFKDDQ
+716 ARGDHKFNDDQ
-727 YDFIGRGDNGASYD
+727 YDSPKNGHTNIE
-741 YGPLIGYNRENFKFI
+741 YGTLIGHNNRRNFKFV

-766 LFTGRNDD
+766 LFTGPNDD
-774 GDARGDFYV
+774 GNARGTFHV
-783 NNLTIERPYYDNKT
+783 NDIDVT
-797 SEICYLDAPYN
+797 SEISKNSTICYLDAPYN
-808 PSYFYQVNPQA
+808 TSYFYRTNPQS
-819 YKNKGINFVNLSHY
+819 YKNKGITQIDYQIDHAY
-833 FAATIGGLGNDRP
+833 IGGLGYDRP

-853 DCILNFDRM
+853 DCILNFDRL
-862 YKDDDQSASER
+862 YNNDDQSANKR
-873 MEKSGKFIIQ
+873 KEKSGKFIIQ

-890 LYEQS
+890 LYEQGVAIQEFIDGNYGS
-895 IEPVEFAISRFPKNI
+895 IDNWIGRVQVN
-910 DDFFNF
+910 N
-916 GAVSKKR
+916 
-923 NYIQDFQLVDQIKWD
+923 IQDFQLVDQIKWD

-946 KNNDEQASS
+946 KDNNEQASS
-955 KAYPNYAVSSGGV
+955 KTYTNYAISAGGA

-973 VTGGIC
+973 ITGGIC

-986 LASFGNYNGGFKS
+986 FEQFGNYSGGFKG
-999 DGTGKHGD
+999 DGTDAKFN
-1007 KNACFGTGG
+1007 KNVCFGTGG

-1022 CWYKEKGTAGAI
+1022 CQYKETGTAGAF

-1046 NFEQEAYQT
+1046 SLEIEHYQT
-1055 ETDQPGGE
+1055 EL
-1063 VGLISYKI
+1063 VGSDI
-1071 IRPTLLG
+1071 IAKVVRPTLLG

-1110 FESKN
+1110 FESEN

-1138 YGAYK
+1138 YGAYTK
-1143 NGDKLQFPNTHMI
+1143 NGKDELQFPNTHMI

-1164 NIWCKFQY
+1164 NIWCKFQH
-1172 GWTFS
+1172 GWTLS
-1177 SNARDNYA
+1177 SNAIDNYA
-1185 SFIQAEPCEI
+1185 SFIQSEPCEI

-1218 IPLAAYDG
+1218 MPFAAYDD

-1268 EYGPITDI
+1268 EYGSITDI
-1276 CTFKNVLTFCQEQS
+1276 CTFKNVLTFFQEQS
-1290 FGVLSVNDR
+1290 FGILSVNDR

-1313 TGGVLDRYDYYS
+1313 TGGILDRYDYYS

-1335 CSACTTG
+1335 CSVCTTG

-1365 SKQGKVQ
+1365 SKQCKVQ
-1372 NILNKYKKDD
+1372 NILNKYKKND

-1395 IFNVLSDDMQ
+1395 VFNILSDDMQ

-1434 LVNKNDTVCVYQY
+1434 LVKKNDTVCVYQY

-1452 SPKSTTRQLLSSY
+1452 SPKSTNQQLLSSY

-1505 KNHKYV
+1505 KNHKYT

-1523 EEQVTLRE
+1523 EEQITLRE
-1531 NNHRFA
+1531 NNRRFA

-1550 GKVMICSIEDVK
+1550 GKVMICSIEDIK
-1562 PNPAMAIQYI
+1562 PNPATAIQYI

>member
-57 VQGVKLAGSFAGEG
+57 VQGVKLAGSFAGDG

-81 DYGVIVCID
+81 DCGVVVCID

-102 NAIGGTVH
+102 NAIGETVH
-110 DQDFNNIQKSRLVVD
+110 DQDFNDIQKSSLVVD
-125 APLLPLDDEEKY
+125 APLLPLGKGEKY

-154 LYLTDSIHP
+154 LYLADSIHP
-163 IMVFNINSRDER
+163 IMVFNISND
-175 FVYTELDKCL
+175 FLYQELDKCL

-206 FGVVSYCY
+206 FSVVSYCY

-227 IQCQQIPIGNY
+227 IQCQKIPIGNY
-238 DFDNKYVK
+238 DFDSKYVK
-246 CGGKQDAISNCG
+246 CGGKQGAQSNCG

-265 LSNYWHLDYI
+265 PSNYWHLDYV

-291 SVIYDAKINFDE
+291 SVIYDAKINFNE
-303 EHDSSELVIND
+303 QDSTQLVIND

-355 IQTTIKDFDKWD
+355 IQTTINDFDKWD
-367 ARAFRFNYKNIS
+367 ARAFRFNYENIS
-379 TVTDID
+379 IVKDVNGDNI
-385 GNNSFTIDAH
+385 FKIDAYN
-395 GKDIEDD
+395 KDIESD

-432 VFDSKYQWV
+432 VFDSKYRWV

-462 VKENNTRKIGTLYNY
+462 IKENNTRKIGTLYNY

-492 KDFKPSVIE
+492 KDFKPSEIN
-501 KAKFDPGINNNTWLI
+501 KAEFDPGINSNTWLI

-552 TDEGFQLMSSNTI
+552 TEKGFELMSSNTI

-574 IRNLGIQFM
+574 VRNLGIQFK

-623 RSYEGN
+623 RWFEGN
-629 NDDYQIT
+629 GDYQVT

-656 YVHNQLV
+656 YVHKQLV
-663 GNGDD
+663 GDGKDN
-668 LESQCMTNIDND
+668 ESQCMTNIDND
-680 KLLQFVSKEICY
+680 RLLQFVSKEVCY
-692 QPESFKQFVKD
+692 QPESFKQFTKD

-716 ARGDYKFKDDQ
+716 ARGDYKFRDDQ
-727 YDFIGRGDNGASYD
+727 YDTVTDMYNNAETINSD
-741 YGPLIGYNRENFKFI
+741 YGPLLGKDGRKDFKFI

-766 LFTGRNDD
+766 LFTGPGNN
-774 GDARGDFYV
+774 GDARGNIYV
-783 NNLTIERPYYDNKT
+783 NNITVERNYYDPKT
-797 SEICYLDAPYN
+797 SEICYLDTPYN
-808 PSYFYQVNPQA
+808 PSYFYKVNPQSH
-819 YKNKGINFVNLSHY
+819 KNKGLNMIGTLTCANAV
-833 FAATIGGLGNDRP
+833 IGGLGDDRP

-853 DCILNFDRM
+853 DCILNFDRL
-862 YKDDDQSASER
+862 YNNDEQSANNR
-873 MEKSGKFIIQ
+873 KEKSGKFIIQ

-895 IEPVEFAISRFPKNI
+895 VQPYEFIINRRHDL
-910 DDFFNF
+910 DDWWSSTVQK
-916 GAVSKKR
+916 A
-923 NYIQDFQLVDQIKWD
+923 NYIQDFQFIDQIKWD

-946 KNNDEQASS
+946 KEGDEQASS
-955 KAYPNYAVSSGGV
+955 KAYTNYAISAGGA

-979 NDTNGNI
+979 NDTNSNI
-986 LASFGNYNGGFKS
+986 FNAFGNYNGAFRF
-999 DGTGKHGD
+999 DNTGNYGK

-1022 CWYKEKGTAGAI
+1022 CQYKEKGTAGAI
-1034 SYYYPKNGNYYD
+1034 SYYYPENGNYYD
-1046 NFEQEAYQT
+1046 SLKQEDYQT
-1055 ETDQPGGE
+1055 DNTE
-1063 VGLISYKI
+1063 VGEIYKI
-1071 IRPTLLG
+1071 VRPTLLG
-1078 TYLTNLRQQT
+1078 TYLTNLRQQI

-1110 FESKN
+1110 FESKD

-1143 NGDKLQFPNTHMI
+1143 EKNSLNFPNTHMI

-1164 NIWCKFQY
+1164 NIWCKFQH

-1185 SFIQAEPCEI
+1185 SFIQSEPCEI

-1218 IPLAAYDG
+1218 IPLAAYDD

-1268 EYGPITDI
+1268 EYGPITDV
-1276 CTFKNVLTFCQEQS
+1276 CTFKNVLTFFQEQS

-1335 CSACTTG
+1335 CTTCTTG

-1365 SKQGKVQ
+1365 SKKCKVQ
-1372 NILNKYKKDD
+1372 NLLNKYKKDD

-1395 IFNVLSDDMQ
+1395 VFNVLSDDMQ
-1405 IVYNEMLGKFTSTLT
+1405 IVYNEMLGKFTSILT
-1420 IPFDGAIQ
+1420 IPFDGSIQ

-1434 LVNKNDTVCVYQY
+1434 LVKKNDTVCIYQY
-1447 DYLDE
+1447 DYLDR
-1452 SPKSTTRQLLSSY
+1452 SPKSTTQKLLSSY

-1493 QDVIRDNDDYFS
+1493 QKTISDKYDYFS
-1505 KNHKYV
+1505 KNHKYI

-1516 QKIESSL
+1516 QKIESNL
-1523 EEQVTLRE
+1523 KDQITLRE

-1550 GKVMICSIEDVK
+1550 GKVMICSIEDIK

>member
-57 VQGVKLAGSFAGEG
+57 VQGVKLAGSFAGQS

-81 DYGVIVCID
+81 DYGVVVCID
-90 ENENKLKVYSFK
+90 ENENRLKIYSFK

-110 DQDFNNIQKSRLVVD
+110 DQDFNNIQNSRLVVD
-125 APLLPLDDEEKY
+125 APLLPLDDGEKY
-137 PDTFDIQLNY
+137 PDAFDIYLNY
-147 ESENNIK
+147 EGENNIK
-154 LYLTDSIHP
+154 LYLADSIHP
-163 IMVFNINSRDER
+163 IMVFNINSRDEN
-175 FVYTELDKCL
+175 FVYTDLDKCL

-246 CGGKQDAISNCG
+246 CGGKQGAISNCG

-265 LSNYWHLDYI
+265 PSNYWHLDYI

-367 ARAFRFNYKNIS
+367 ARAFRFNYKNKS
-379 TVTDID
+379 TVTDVNGD
-385 GNNSFTIDAH
+385 NSFIIDAH

-402 SVAVPPFDHDCYDDT
+402 SVAVPQFDHDCYDDT

-432 VFDSKYQWV
+432 VFDSKHQWV

-477 SQKENVQQNNVFYID
+477 SQKENVWQNNVFYID
-492 KDFKPSVIE
+492 KDFEPSIIE
-501 KAKFDPGINNNTWLI
+501 KAEFDPGINKNTWLI

-552 TDEGFQLMSSNTI
+552 TEKGFELMSSNTI

-623 RSYEGN
+623 RQFEGN
-629 NDDYQIT
+629 NDDYWVT

-644 GFLTTNKFIEGY
+644 GFLTTNKFIEGF
-656 YVHNQLV
+656 YVHDQLV
-663 GNGDD
+663 KDGKDSN
-668 LESQCMTNIDND
+668 SQCMTNIDND

-692 QPESFKQFVKD
+692 QPESFKQFTKD

-716 ARGDYKFKDDQ
+716 ARGDHKFRDDQ
-727 YDFIGRGDNGASYD
+727 YDSTGQGNTD
-741 YGPLIGYNRENFKFI
+741 YGSLVGYNKRKSFKFI

-766 LFTGRNDD
+766 LFTGPDDD
-774 GDARGDFYV
+774 GNVIGEFYV
-783 NNLTIERPYYDNKT
+783 NNLTINNRVSKDST
-797 SEICYLDAPYN
+797 ICYLDAPYN
-808 PSYFYQVNPQA
+808 PSYFYKVNPQSH
-819 YKNKGINFVNLSHY
+819 KNKGKDSI
-833 FAATIGGLGNDRP
+833 IGGLGDDRP
-846 YSYALIK
+846 YSYALAK
-853 DCILNFDRM
+853 DCILNFDRL
-862 YKDDDQSASER
+862 YNSDDQSANDR
-873 MEKSGKFIIQ
+873 KEKSGKFIIQ

-890 LYEQS
+890 LYEQGTF
-895 IEPVEFAISRFPKNI
+895 VQ
-910 DDFFNF
+910 DFFAGIF
-916 GAVSKKR
+916 GPPDDWSKPVSISIYNR

-946 KNNDEQASS
+946 NDNKEQMSS
-955 KAYPNYAVSSGGV
+955 KSYPNYAVSAGGA
-968 LFTNM
+968 LFANM
-973 VTGGIC
+973 IAGGIC
-979 NDTNGNI
+979 NDSDFNI
-986 LASFGNYNGGFKS
+986 LESFGNYNGGFKN

-1022 CWYKEKGTAGAI
+1022 CCYKEIGTAGAV

-1046 NFEQEAYQT
+1046 SLKQELPQIYHT
-1055 ETDQPGGE
+1055 EIGE
-1063 VGLISYKI
+1063 IYKI

-1078 TYLTNLRQQT
+1078 TYLTNLRQQI

-1110 FESKN
+1110 FESIN

-1138 YGAYK
+1138 YGTYTK
-1143 NGDKLQFPNTHMI
+1143 DGSDNLQFPNTHMI

-1164 NIWCKFQY
+1164 NIWCKFQH

-1195 TEAYVQKEPEY
+1195 TEAYVQKDPEY
-1206 VYNSVYSVQNTS
+1206 VYNSVYSVYNTS
-1218 IPLAAYDG
+1218 MPLAAYDD

-1276 CTFKNVLTFCQEQS
+1276 CTFKNVLTFFQEQS

-1313 TGGVLDRYDYYS
+1313 TGGVLDRYGYYS

-1335 CSACTTG
+1335 CSVCTTG

-1372 NILNKYKKDD
+1372 NILNKYKKND

-1395 IFNVLSDDMQ
+1395 VFNILSDDMQ

-1434 LVNKNDTVCVYQY
+1434 LVKKNDTVCVYQY

-1452 SPKSTTRQLLSSY
+1452 SPKSTNQQLLSSY

-1505 KNHKYV
+1505 KNHKYT

-1523 EEQVTLRE
+1523 EEQITLRE
-1531 NNHRFA
+1531 NNHRFV

-1550 GKVMICSIEDVK
+1550 GKVMICSIEDIK

>member
-1 MDTNTEPQI
+1 MGTNTEPQI

-57 VQGVKLAGSFAGEG
+57 VQGVKLARSFAGEG

-81 DYGVIVCID
+81 DYGVVVCID

-110 DQDFNNIQKSRLVVD
+110 DQDFNDIQKSSLVVD
-125 APLLPLDDEEKY
+125 APLLPLDKGEKY
-137 PDTFDIQLNY
+137 PDAFDIQLNY

-154 LYLTDSIHP
+154 LYLADSIHP
-163 IMVFNINSRDER
+163 IMVFNISND
-175 FVYTELDKCL
+175 FLYKELDKCL

-246 CGGKQDAISNCG
+246 CGGKQGAISNCG

-265 LSNYWHLDYI
+265 PRNYWHLDYI

-291 SVIYDAKINFDE
+291 SVIYDAKLNFNE
-303 EHDSSELVIND
+303 QDSTELIIND

-332 GVRIIPNSLASKD
+332 GIRIIPNSLASKD

-367 ARAFRFNYKNIS
+367 ARAFRFNYENKS
-379 TVTDID
+379 TVTDIN
-385 GNNSFTIDAH
+385 GSNSFTIDAH
-395 GKDIEDD
+395 EYSIEDD

-417 YNNINKEASLYSANF
+417 YNNINKEASLYSNNF

-492 KDFKPSVIE
+492 KDFKPSIIE
-501 KAKFDPGINNNTWLI
+501 KAEFDPGINKNTWLI

-552 TDEGFQLMSSNTI
+552 TEEGFQLMSSNTI

-574 IRNLGIQFM
+574 IRNLGIQFK

-623 RSYEGN
+623 RQYEGDS
-629 NDDYQIT
+629 DDYQVT

-656 YVHNQLV
+656 YVHNQLIED
-663 GNGDD
+663 GKYNG
-668 LESQCMTNIDND
+668 SQCMTNIDND

-692 QPESFKQFVKD
+692 QPESFKQFTKD

-716 ARGDYKFKDDQ
+716 ARGDHKFADNQ
-727 YDFIGRGDNGASYD
+727 YDSPRNGSYNED
-741 YGPLIGYNRENFKFI
+741 YGSLTGFNKRKNFKFI

-774 GDARGDFYV
+774 GDARGDIYV
-783 NNLTIERPYYDNKT
+783 NNLTIERGYHDPKT
-797 SEICYLDAPYN
+797 SEICYLDTPYN
-808 PSYFYQVNPQA
+808 PSYFYNVNPQ
-819 YKNKGINFVNLSHY
+819 SHK
-833 FAATIGGLGNDRP
+833 ARNQGSIGGFGNDRP

-853 DCILNFDRM
+853 DCILNFDRL
-862 YKDDDQSASER
+862 YNNDNESADKR
-873 MEKSGKFIIQ
+873 QEKSGKFIIQ

-895 IEPVEFAISRFPKNI
+895 VQPHEFIINMRPDPDNWW
-910 DDFFNF
+910 FNT
-916 GAVSKKR
+916 VQKT

-946 KNNDEQASS
+946 KDNDEQMSS
-955 KAYPNYAVSSGGV
+955 KAYTNYAVSAGGA

-973 VTGGIC
+973 ITGGIC

-986 LASFGNYNGGFKS
+986 FASFGNYNGGFKN
-999 DGTGKHGD
+999 DGTGTHGD

-1022 CWYKEKGTAGAI
+1022 CWYKEKGTAGAV
-1034 SYYYPKNGNYYD
+1034 SYYYPENGNYYD
-1046 NFEQEAYQT
+1046 SFKQEAPQT
-1055 ETDQPGGE
+1055 EPSEIGE
-1063 VGLISYKI
+1063 IFKI

-1078 TYLTNLRQQT
+1078 TYLTNLRQQI

-1143 NGDKLQFPNTHMI
+1143 GEKSLDFPNTHMI

-1172 GWTFS
+1172 GWTLS

-1218 IPLAAYDG
+1218 IPLAVYDD

-1372 NILNKYKKDD
+1372 NILNKYKKND

-1434 LVNKNDTVCVYQY
+1434 LVKKNDTVCVYQY
-1447 DYLDE
+1447 DYLDG
-1452 SPKSTTRQLLSSY
+1452 SPKSTTQKLLSSY

-1493 QDVIRDNDDYFS
+1493 QDTIRDDDDYFS
-1505 KNHKYV
+1505 KNHKYI

-1516 QKIESSL
+1516 QKIESNL
-1523 EEQVTLRE
+1523 EEQITLRE

>member
-90 ENENKLKVYSFK
+90 GNNLKIYSFK

-110 DQDFNNIQKSRLVVD
+110 DQDFNNIQNSRLVVD
-125 APLLPLDDEEKY
+125 APLLPLDDGEKY
-137 PDTFDIQLNY
+137 PDAFDIQLNY

-154 LYLTDSIHP
+154 LYLADSIHP
-163 IMVFNINSRDER
+163 IMVFNINSRDES

-238 DFDNKYVK
+238 DFDSKYVK
-246 CGGKQDAISNCG
+246 CGGKQGAISNCG

-265 LSNYWHLDYI
+265 PSNYWHLDYI
-275 KVFRVQ
+275 KIFRVH
-281 YTQNGQMPIV
+281 YTQNGQIPIV
-291 SVIYDAKINFDE
+291 SVIYDAKVDFSKQDYT
-303 EHDSSELVIND
+303 ELIIND
-314 VGNDPIEHISVE
+314 VGNDPIENISVE

-367 ARAFRFNYKNIS
+367 ARAFRFNYLNTS
-379 TVTDID
+379 TVTDVN
-385 GNNSFTIDAH
+385 GNNSFIIDAH

-402 SVAVPPFDHDCYDDT
+402 SVAVPPFDHDCYDGT
-417 YNNINKEASLYSANF
+417 YNNINKEVSLHSANF

-462 VKENNTRKIGTLYNY
+462 IKENNTRKIGTLYNY
-477 SQKENVQQNNVFYID
+477 SQKENIQQNNVFYID
-492 KDFKPSVIE
+492 KNFEPSIIE
-501 KAKFDPGINNNTWLI
+501 KAEFDPGINKNTWLI

-552 TDEGFQLMSSNTI
+552 TEAGFQLMSSNTI

-583 VKSLPEGCTG
+583 VKSLPEGCTS

-623 RSYEGN
+623 RQYEGK
-629 NDDYQIT
+629 NDEYYVT

-656 YVHNQLV
+656 EVHNQLV

-668 LESQCMTNIDND
+668 ITSQCMTNIDND
-680 KLLQFVSKEICY
+680 KLLQFVSKEVCY
-692 QPESFKQFVKD
+692 QQESFKQFIKD

-716 ARGDYKFKDDQ
+716 ARGDHKFNDDQ
-727 YDFIGRGDNGASYD
+727 YDSPKNGYTNTE
-741 YGPLIGYNRENFKFI
+741 YGELIGQDKRKNFKFV

-766 LFTGRNDD
+766 LFTGPNDD
-774 GDARGDFYV
+774 GEARGTFYV
-783 NNLTIERPYYDNKT
+783 NDIDVTNMISKDSP
-797 SEICYLDAPYN
+797 ICYLEAPYN
-808 PSYFYQVNPQA
+808 TSYFYRTNPQSFR
-819 YKNKGINFVNLSHY
+819 NKDK
-833 FAATIGGLGNDRP
+833 AQIGGLGNDRP

-853 DCILNFDRM
+853 DCILNFDRL
-862 YKDDDQSASER
+862 YNNDDQSANKR
-873 MEKSGKFIIQ
+873 KEKSGKFIMQ

-895 IEPVEFAISRFPKNI
+895 VDVQDFFDGNFSY
-910 DDFFNF
+910 DDFWNNSNLF
-916 GAVSKKR
+916 AKSQT

-946 KNNDEQASS
+946 KDNDEQASS
-955 KAYPNYAVSSGGV
+955 KTYIFYAVSAGGS

-973 VTGGIC
+973 ITGGIC
-979 NDTNGNI
+979 NDTNNNI
-986 LASFGNYNGGFKS
+986 FESFGNYSGVFKG
-999 DGTGKHGD
+999 DGTD
-1007 KNACFGTGG
+1007 KKFNKNVCFGTGG

-1022 CWYKEKGTAGAI
+1022 CQYKETGTAGAF
-1034 SYYYPKNGNYYD
+1034 SYFYPKNGNYYD
-1046 NFEQEAYQT
+1046 SLEAEQIQT
-1055 ETDQPGGE
+1055 GP
-1063 VGLISYKI
+1063 SYFSMMPKV

-1138 YGAYK
+1138 YGAYTK
-1143 NGDKLQFPNTHMI
+1143 NGKDELQFPNTHMI

-1164 NIWCKFQY
+1164 NIWCKFQH
-1172 GWTFS
+1172 GWTLS

-1185 SFIQAEPCEI
+1185 SFIQSEPCEI

-1218 IPLAAYDG
+1218 MPFAAYDD

-1268 EYGPITDI
+1268 QHGPITDI

-1335 CSACTTG
+1335 CSVCTTG

-1395 IFNVLSDDMQ
+1395 VFNVLSDDMQ

-1434 LVNKNDTVCVYQY
+1434 LVKKNDTVCVYQY
-1447 DYLDE
+1447 DYLDG
-1452 SPKSTTRQLLSSY
+1452 SPKSTSQQLLSSY

-1493 QDVIRDNDDYFS
+1493 QDVIYDQDDYFS
-1505 KNHKYV
+1505 KNHKYT

-1523 EEQVTLRE
+1523 EEQITLRE
-1531 NNHRFA
+1531 NNHRFV

-1550 GKVMICSIEDVK
+1550 GKVMICSIEDIK

>member
-81 DYGVIVCID
+81 DYGVVVCID
-90 ENENKLKVYSFK
+90 ENENRLKIYSFK

-110 DQDFNNIQKSRLVVD
+110 DQDFNDIQDSRLVVD
-125 APLLPLDDEEKY
+125 APLLPLDKGEEY
-137 PDTFDIQLNY
+137 PDVFDIQLNY

-154 LYLTDSIHP
+154 LYLADSIHP
-163 IMVFNINSRDER
+163 IMVFNINSLDKS

-246 CGGKQDAISNCG
+246 CGGKQGAISNCG

-265 LSNYWHLDYI
+265 PSNYCLHLDYI

-291 SVIYDAKINFDE
+291 SVIYDAKVNFNE
-303 EHDSSELVIND
+303 QDSTELVIND

-332 GVRIIPNSLASKD
+332 GIRIIPNSLASKD

-367 ARAFRFNYKNIS
+367 ARAFRFNYENKS
-379 TVTDID
+379 TVTDVNGD
-385 GNNSFTIDAH
+385 NSFIIDAH

-492 KDFKPSVIE
+492 KDFKPSIIE
-501 KAKFDPGINNNTWLI
+501 KAEFDPGINKNTWLI

-552 TDEGFQLMSSNTI
+552 TEQGFQLMSSNTI

-623 RSYEGN
+623 RQYEG
-629 NDDYQIT
+629 DSSDYQVT

-663 GNGDD
+663 DD
-668 LESQCMTNIDND
+668 GKDKDSQCMTNIDND

-716 ARGDYKFKDDQ
+716 ARGDHKFRDDQ
-727 YDFIGRGDNGASYD
+727 YDFTGWGDNNAQYD
-741 YGPLIGYNRENFKFI
+741 YGPLVGYNKRTSFKFI

-766 LFTGRNDD
+766 LFTGPGDD
-774 GDARGDFYV
+774 GDGRGDIYV
-783 NNLTIERPYYDNKT
+783 NNLTIERGYYDPKT
-797 SEICYLDAPYN
+797 SEICYLDAPFN
-808 PSYFYQVNPQA
+808 PSYFYKVNPQA
-819 YKNKGINFVNLSHY
+819 HKDKGTNHIDHSHH
-833 FAATIGGLGNDRP
+833 FTATIGGLGNDRP

-853 DCILNFDRM
+853 DCILNFDRL
-862 YKDDDQSASER
+862 YNNDDQSANDR
-873 MEKSGKFIIQ
+873 KEKSGKFIIQ

-895 IEPVEFAISRFPKNI
+895 DQPYEFLINRRPDPGDWWFTVQEKT
-910 DDFFNF
+910 
-916 GAVSKKR
+916 

-946 KNNDEQASS
+946 KDNDEQASS
-955 KAYPNYAVSSGGV
+955 KSYPNYAVSAGGA

-986 LASFGNYNGGFKS
+986 FTSFGNYNGGFKN
-999 DGTGKHGD
+999 DGTGYHGN

-1034 SYYYPKNGNYYD
+1034 SYYYPENGNYYD
-1046 NFEQEAYQT
+1046 SLKQEDPQT
-1055 ETDQPGGE
+1055 DHTELGE
-1063 VGLISYKI
+1063 IFKI
-1071 IRPTLLG
+1071 VRPTLLG

-1115 KWNTVFDG
+1115 EWNTVFDG

-1138 YGAYK
+1138 YGAYTK
-1143 NGDKLQFPNTHMI
+1143 NGKSDLQFPNTHMI

-1164 NIWCKFQY
+1164 NIWCKFQH

-1206 VYNSVYSVQNTS
+1206 VYNSVYSVYNTS
-1218 IPLAAYDG
+1218 IPLAAYDD

-1276 CTFKNVLTFCQEQS
+1276 CTFKNVLTFFQEQS

-1335 CSACTTG
+1335 CAVCTTG
-1342 GLYWFDSHNNVICLF
+1342 GMYWFDSHNNIICLF

-1372 NILNKYKKDD
+1372 NILNKYKKND

-1395 IFNVLSDDMQ
+1395 VFNVLSDDMQ
-1405 IVYNEMLGKFTSTLT
+1405 IVYNEMIGKFTSTLT

-1434 LVNKNDTVCVYQY
+1434 LVKKNDTVCVYQY

-1452 SPKSTTRQLLSSY
+1452 SPKSTNQQLLSSY

-1493 QDVIRDNDDYFS
+1493 QDVIYDQDDYFS
-1505 KNHKYV
+1505 KNHKYT

-1523 EEQVTLRE
+1523 EEQITLRE
-1531 NNHRFA
+1531 NNHRFV

-1550 GKVMICSIEDVK
+1550 GKVMVCSIEDIK

>member
-46 GRDNRHGSLMP
+46 GRDNRHGSLMS
-57 VQGVKLAGSFAGEG
+57 VQGVKLAGSFSGQS

-81 DYGVIVCID
+81 DYGVVVCID
-90 ENENKLKVYSFK
+90 ENENRLKIYSFK

-110 DQDFNNIQKSRLVVD
+110 DQDFNDIQKISLVAN
-125 APLLPLDDEEKY
+125 APLLPLDKGQKY
-137 PDTFDIQLNY
+137 PDVFDIQLNY

-154 LYLTDSIHP
+154 LYLADSIHP
-163 IMVFNINSRDER
+163 IMVFNISND
-175 FVYTELDKCL
+175 FLYDDLNKCL
-185 SYPEAVCKPPVF
+185 SYPEAVCKPPIF

-238 DFDNKYVK
+238 DFDSKYVK
-246 CGGKQDAISNCG
+246 CGGKQGSISNCG

-265 LSNYWHLDYI
+265 PSNYWHLDYI

-281 YTQNGQMPIV
+281 YTQNEQMPIV
-291 SVIYDAKINFDE
+291 SVIYDAKVDFNE
-303 EHDSSELVIND
+303 QDSTDIVIND

-367 ARAFRFNYKNIS
+367 ARAFRFNCLNTS
-379 TVTDID
+379 TVTDVN
-385 GNNSFTIDAH
+385 GNNSFIIDAHH

-402 SVAVPPFDHDCYDDT
+402 SVAVPPFDHDCYDGT

-432 VFDSKYQWV
+432 VFDSEHRWV

-462 VKENNTRKIGTLYNY
+462 IKENNTRKIGTLYNY
-477 SQKENVQQNNVFYID
+477 SQKENIQQNNVFYID
-492 KDFKPSVIE
+492 KNFKPSIIE
-501 KAKFDPGINNNTWLI
+501 KAEFNPGINKNTWLI

-565 VNGKRYELV
+565 VNGKRFELV
-574 IRNLGIQFM
+574 IRNLGIQFK

-623 RSYEGN
+623 RQYEGKN
-629 NDDYQIT
+629 NEYYVT

-656 YVHNQLV
+656 DSHNQLV
-663 GNGDD
+663 GDGGD
-668 LESQCMTNIDND
+668 LASQCMTNIDND
-680 KLLQFVSKEICY
+680 KLLQFVSKEVCY
-692 QPESFKQFVKD
+692 QPESFKQFTKD

-716 ARGDYKFKDDQ
+716 ARGDYKFNDDQ
-727 YDFIGRGDNGASYD
+727 YDSPKNGYTNTE
-741 YGPLIGYNRENFKFI
+741 YGMLIGLNNRRNFKFV

-766 LFTGRNDD
+766 LFTGPNDD
-774 GDARGDFYV
+774 GDARGTFHV
-783 NNLTIERPYYDNKT
+783 NDMDVKNDIVKSST
-797 SEICYLDAPYN
+797 ICYLDAPFN
-808 PSYFYQVNPQA
+808 PSYFYRTNPQS
-819 YKNKGINFVNLSHY
+819 YKNKGKTQFGYAS
-833 FAATIGGLGNDRP
+833 IGGLGYDRP

-853 DCILNFDRM
+853 DCILNFDRL
-862 YKDDDQSASER
+862 YNNDDQSANKR
-873 MEKSGKFIIQ
+873 KEKSGKFIIQ

-895 IEPVEFAISRFPKNI
+895 TVVQDFLNSNFESS
-910 DDFFNF
+910 DDWF
-916 GAVSKKR
+916 GKVQI
-923 NYIQDFQLVDQIKWD
+923 NYIQDFQLADQIKWD

-946 KNNDEQASS
+946 KDNNEQASS
-955 KAYPNYAVSSGGV
+955 KTYTNYAISAGGA

-973 VTGGIC
+973 ITGGIC

-986 LASFGNYNGGFKS
+986 LESFGNYSGGFKG
-999 DGTGKHGD
+999 DGTSGKFN
-1007 KNACFGTGG
+1007 KNVCFGTGG

-1022 CWYKEKGTAGAI
+1022 CQYKETGTAGAF

-1046 NFEQEAYQT
+1046 SLNVEPYQT
-1055 ETDQPGGE
+1055 EPSDFGMIMK
-1063 VGLISYKI
+1063 V

-1138 YGAYK
+1138 YGAYTK
-1143 NGDKLQFPNTHMI
+1143 NGKDELQFPNTHMI

-1164 NIWCKFQY
+1164 NIWCKFQH

-1206 VYNSVYSVQNTS
+1206 VYNSVYSAQNTS
-1218 IPLAAYDG
+1218 MPFAAYDD

-1268 EYGPITDI
+1268 EYGSITDI
-1276 CTFKNVLTFCQEQS
+1276 CTFKNVLTFFQEQS
-1290 FGVLSVNDR
+1290 FGILSVNDR

-1335 CSACTTG
+1335 CSVCTTG

-1372 NILNKYKKDD
+1372 NILNKYKKND

-1395 IFNVLSDDMQ
+1395 VFNILRDDMQ

-1434 LVNKNDTVCVYQY
+1434 LVKKNDTVCVYQY

-1452 SPKSTTRQLLSSY
+1452 SPKSTNQQLLSSY

-1493 QDVIRDNDDYFS
+1493 QDVIRYNDDYFS
-1505 KNHKYV
+1505 KNHKYA

-1523 EEQVTLRE
+1523 EEQITLRE
-1531 NNHRFA
+1531 NNHKFA

-1550 GKVMICSIEDVK
+1550 GKVMICSIEDIK

>member
-1 MDTNTEPQI
+1 MDTNIEPQI

-57 VQGVKLAGSFAGEG
+57 VQGVKLAGSFAGDG

-81 DYGVIVCID
+81 DYGVVVCID

-110 DQDFNNIQKSRLVVD
+110 DQDFNDIQKSSLVVD
-125 APLLPLDDEEKY
+125 APLLPLNKGENY

-154 LYLTDSIHP
+154 LYLADSIHP
-163 IMVFNINSRDER
+163 IMVFNISND
-175 FVYTELDKCL
+175 FLYTDLDKCL

-197 EEYVPGKIE
+197 EKYVPGKIE
-206 FGVVSYCY
+206 FGVISYCY

-238 DFDNKYVK
+238 DFDSKYVK
-246 CGGKQDAISNCG
+246 CGGKQGAISNCG

-265 LSNYWHLDYI
+265 PSDYLHLDYI

-291 SVIYDAKINFDE
+291 SVIYDAKINFDKQ
-303 EHDSSELVIND
+303 DSTELIIND

-367 ARAFRFNYKNIS
+367 SRAFRFNYENTS
-379 TVTDID
+379 RVTDIN
-385 GNNSFTIDAH
+385 GNNLFIIDAH

-417 YNNINKEASLYSANF
+417 YNNINEGASLYSANF

-462 VKENNTRKIGTLYNY
+462 IKENNTRKIGTLYNY
-477 SQKENVQQNNVFYID
+477 SQKENIQQNNVFYID
-492 KDFKPSVIE
+492 KYFEPSIIE
-501 KAKFDPGINNNTWLI
+501 KAEFDPGINENTWLI

-552 TDEGFQLMSSNTI
+552 TEKGFHLMSSNTI
-565 VNGKRYELV
+565 VKGKRYELV

-623 RSYEGN
+623 RQYEASG
-629 NDDYQIT
+629 DYQIT

-656 YVHNQLV
+656 YVHNQLASD
-663 GNGDD
+663 GKNG
-668 LESQCMTNIDND
+668 ESQCMTNIDND

-692 QPESFKQFVKD
+692 QPESFKQFTKD

-716 ARGDYKFKDDQ
+716 ARGDYKFRDDQ
-727 YDFIGRGDNGASYD
+727 YDTSANTTNSD
-741 YGPLIGYNRENFKFI
+741 YGPLLGKNGRKDFKFI

-766 LFTGRNDD
+766 LFTGPNDN
-774 GDARGDFYV
+774 GDSRGNIYV
-783 NNLTIERPYYDNKT
+783 NNLTIGENYR
-797 SEICYLDAPYN
+797 EICYLDTPYN
-808 PSYFYQVNPQA
+808 PSYFYKVNPQSH
-819 YKNKGINFVNLSHY
+819 KNKGRKAVV
-833 FAATIGGLGNDRP
+833 GGLGDDRP

-853 DCILNFDRM
+853 DCILNFDRL
-862 YKDDDQSASER
+862 YNNDDQSANKR
-873 MEKSGKFIIQ
+873 KEKSGKFIIQ

-895 IEPVEFAISRFPKNI
+895 VQPYEFLINGLHDTSDWWF
-910 DDFFNF
+910 DTDFE
-916 GAVSKKR
+916 KK
-923 NYIQDFQLVDQIKWD
+923 YIQDFQLVEQIKWD

-946 KNNDEQASS
+946 KNGDEQASS
-955 KAYPNYAVSSGGV
+955 KAYTNYAVSAGGV

-979 NDTNGNI
+979 NDTDSNI
-986 LASFGNYNGGFKS
+986 FSSFGNYNGAFKS
-999 DGTGKHGD
+999 DNTGKYGK

-1022 CWYKEKGTAGAI
+1022 CQYKENGTAGAI
-1034 SYYYPKNGNYYD
+1034 SYYYPENGNYYD
-1046 NFEQEAYQT
+1046 SLKQEDPY
-1055 ETDQPGGE
+1055 TDHTKIGE
-1063 VGLISYKI
+1063 ISKFGI
-1071 IRPTLLG
+1071 PTILRPTLLG
-1078 TYLTNLRQQT
+1078 TYLTNLRQQI

-1110 FESKN
+1110 FQSKD

-1143 NGDKLQFPNTHMI
+1143 GSKNLDFPNTHMI

-1185 SFIQAEPCEI
+1185 SFIQSEPCEI
-1195 TEAYVQKEPEY
+1195 TEAYVQNEPEY
-1206 VYNSVYSVQNTS
+1206 VYNSVYSVYNTS
-1218 IPLAAYDG
+1218 VPLASYDD
-1226 LNPQDYNKTIDTRV
+1226 LNPKDYNKTIDTRV

-1268 EYGPITDI
+1268 EYGPITDV
-1276 CTFKNVLTFCQEQS
+1276 CTFKNVLTFFQEQS

-1306 GQNIVLG
+1306 GQNIILG

-1335 CSACTTG
+1335 CAVCTTG
-1342 GLYWFDSHNNVICLF
+1342 GMYWFDSHNNVICLF
-1357 DGQSVVQL
+1357 DGQSVTQL

-1395 IFNVLSDDMQ
+1395 VFNVLNDDMQ

-1434 LVNKNDTVCVYQY
+1434 LVKKNDTVCIYQY

-1452 SPKSTTRQLLSSY
+1452 SPKSTNQQLLSSY
-1465 VKYVVAQ
+1465 VKYVVSQ

-1493 QDVIRDNDDYFS
+1493 QETISDEDDYFS

-1516 QKIESSL
+1516 QKIESNL
-1523 EEQVTLRE
+1523 EEQITLRE

-1550 GKVMICSIEDVK
+1550 GKVMICSIEDIK

>member
-1 MDTNTEPQI
+1 
-10 NSFAGGLNSDD
+10 
-21 DLSVVATNQYI
+21 
-32 DARNIKISSYRGGE
+32 
-46 GRDNRHGSLMP
+46 
-57 VQGVKLAGSFAGEG
+57 
-71 NKVVATGSIR
+71 
-81 DYGVIVCID
+81 
-90 ENENKLKVYSFK
+90 
-102 NAIGGTVH
+102 
-110 DQDFNNIQKSRLVVD
+110 
-125 APLLPLDDEEKY
+125 
-137 PDTFDIQLNY
+137 
-147 ESENNIK
+147 
-154 LYLTDSIHP
+154 
-163 IMVFNINSRDER
+163 
-175 FVYTELDKCL
+175 
-185 SYPEAVCKPPVF
+185 
-197 EEYVPGKIE
+197 
-206 FGVVSYCY
+206 
-214 QLYNRYGIHTGAS
+214 
-227 IQCQQIPIGNY
+227 
-238 DFDNKYVK
+238 
-246 CGGKQDAISNCG
+246 
-258 VKISIQI
+258 
-265 LSNYWHLDYI
+265 
-275 KVFRVQ
+275 
-281 YTQNGQMPIV
+281 
-291 SVIYDAKINFDE
+291 
-303 EHDSSELVIND
+303 
-314 VGNDPIEHISVE
+314 
-326 ELNSLQ
+326 
-332 GVRIIPNSLASKD
+332 
-345 GFLFAANTKT
+345 
-355 IQTTIKDFDKWD
+355 
-367 ARAFRFNYKNIS
+367 
-379 TVTDID
+379 
-385 GNNSFTIDAH
+385 
-395 GKDIEDD
+395 
-402 SVAVPPFDHDCYDDT
+402 
-417 YNNINKEASLYSANF
+417 
-432 VFDSKYQWV
+432 
-441 GGSGKNIEW
+441 
-450 RFVISSQVEDSC
+450 
-462 VKENNTRKIGTLYNY
+462 
-477 SQKENVQQNNVFYID
+477 
-492 KDFKPSVIE
+492 
-501 KAKFDPGINNNTWLI
+501 
-516 KSLRRNE
+516 
-523 IYRYGIVLYDKY
+523 
-535 CQASPVKWI
+535 
-544 ADIRTPNV
+544 
-552 TDEGFQLMSSNTI
+552 
-565 VNGKRYELV
+565 
-574 IRNLGIQFM
+574 M

-623 RSYEGN
+623 KQYEAN
-629 NDDYQIT
+629 SNDYQVT

-656 YVHNQLV
+656 NTHNQLV
-663 GNGDD
+663 GDGKDSA
-668 LESQCMTNIDND
+668 SQCMTNIDND

-692 QPESFKQFVKD
+692 QPESFKQFTKD

-716 ARGDYKFKDDQ
+716 ARGDYKFSDDQ
-727 YDFIGRGDNGASYD
+727 YDSPRNGNENTD
-741 YGPLIGYNRENFKFI
+741 YGSLTGFNGRKNFKFI

-766 LFTGRNDD
+766 LFTGPYDN
-774 GDARGDFYV
+774 GDARGIFYV
-783 NNLTIERPYYDNKT
+783 NSLTIDNQLSKNST
-797 SEICYLDAPYN
+797 ICYLDAPYN
-808 PSYFYQVNPQA
+808 PSYFYKVNPQ
-819 YKNKGINFVNLSHY
+819 SHKLRN
-833 FAATIGGLGNDRP
+833 AGNSLMIGGLGNVRP
-846 YSYALIK
+846 YSYSLIK
-853 DCILNFDRM
+853 DCILNFDRL
-862 YKDDDQSASER
+862 YNHDDESADKR
-873 MEKSGKFIIQ
+873 QEKTGKFIIQ

-895 IEPVEFAISRFPKNI
+895 TYPYEFVTSY
-910 DDFFNF
+910 DDLF
-916 GAVSKKR
+916 SHIYK
-923 NYIQDFQLVDQIKWD
+923 NYIYDFQLVDQIKWD

-946 KNNDEQASS
+946 KDNDEQASS
-955 KAYPNYAVSSGGV
+955 KAYPNYAVSAGGA

-979 NDTNGNI
+979 NDTNSNI
-986 LASFGNYNGGFKS
+986 FESFGNYNCGFQS
-999 DGTGKHGD
+999 DGTGNPGNKT
-1007 KNACFGTGG
+1007 ACFGTGG

-1022 CWYKEKGTAGAI
+1022 CQYKEKGTAGAA

-1046 NFEQEAYQT
+1046 SFEEEAYQT
-1055 ETDQPGGE
+1055 EPGELGE
-1063 VGLISYKI
+1063 MIKI
-1071 IRPTLLG
+1071 VRPTLLG
-1078 TYLTNLRQQT
+1078 TYLTNFRQQI

-1115 KWNTVFDG
+1115 DWNTVFDG
-1123 DCHVETFEYTSMHKV
+1123 DCHIETFEYTSMHKV
-1138 YGAYK
+1138 YGAYTK
-1143 NGDKLQFPNTHMI
+1143 SGKSDLQFPNTHMI

-1218 IPLAAYDG
+1218 IPFAVYDD
-1226 LNPQDYNKTIDTRV
+1226 LNPKDYNKTIDTRV

-1268 EYGPITDI
+1268 QYGPITDI
-1276 CTFKNVLTFCQEQS
+1276 YTFKNVLTFCQEQS

-1299 SVATDNS
+1299 SVTTDNS

-1313 TGGVLDRYDYYS
+1313 SGGVLDRYDYYS

-1335 CSACTTG
+1335 CITCTTG

-1357 DGQSVVQL
+1357 DGQSVTQL
-1365 SKQGKVQ
+1365 SKQCKVQ

-1434 LVNKNDTVCVYQY
+1434 LVKKNDVVRVYQY

-1452 SPKSTTRQLLSSY
+1452 SPKSTTQQLLSSY
-1465 VKYVVAQ
+1465 IKYVVAQ

-1493 QDVIRDNDDYFS
+1493 QNIIYDYDDYFS

-1516 QKIESSL
+1516 QEIESSL
-1523 EEQVTLRE
+1523 EEQITLRE

-1550 GKVMICSIEDVK
+1550 GKVMICSIEDIK
-1562 PNPAMAIQYI
+1562 PNPAIAIQYI

>member
-81 DYGVIVCID
+81 DYGVVVCID
-90 ENENKLKVYSFK
+90 ENENRLKIYSFK

-110 DQDFNNIQKSRLVVD
+110 DQDFNDIQNSRLVVD
-125 APLLPLDDEEKY
+125 APLLPLDKGDEY

-154 LYLTDSIHP
+154 LYLADSKHP
-163 IMVFNINSRDER
+163 IMVFNINRYDSLIYDD
-175 FVYTELDKCL
+175 LNKCL

-246 CGGKQDAISNCG
+246 CGGKQGAISNCG

-265 LSNYWHLDYI
+265 PSDYWHLDYI

-291 SVIYDAKINFDE
+291 SVIYDAKVNFNE
-303 EHDSSELVIND
+303 QDSTELVIND
-314 VGNDPIEHISVE
+314 VGNDPIENISVE

-379 TVTDID
+379 TVTDINGD
-385 GNNSFTIDAH
+385 NSFTIDTHEH
-395 GKDIEDD
+395 GIEED
-402 SVAVPPFDHDCYDDT
+402 SVVVPPFDHDCYDDT

-432 VFDSKYQWV
+432 VFDSKYRWV

-477 SQKENVQQNNVFYID
+477 SQKENVQQNNIFYID
-492 KDFKPSVIE
+492 KDFKPSIIQ
-501 KAKFDPGINNNTWLI
+501 KAEFDPGINKNTWLI

-552 TDEGFQLMSSNTI
+552 TEQGFQLMSSNTI

-623 RSYEGN
+623 RQYEG
-629 NDDYQIT
+629 DSSDYQVT

-663 GNGDD
+663 GEGKDNN
-668 LESQCMTNIDND
+668 SQCMTNIDND

-692 QPESFKQFVKD
+692 QPESFKQFIKD

-716 ARGDYKFKDDQ
+716 ARGDYKFTDDQ
-727 YDFIGRGDNGASYD
+727 YDSPRNGSYNKD
-741 YGPLIGYNRENFKFI
+741 YGSLTGFNGRENFKFI

-766 LFTGRNDD
+766 LFTGQYDD
-774 GDARGDFYV
+774 GDGRGGFYV
-783 NNLTIERPYYDNKT
+783 NGIDVIGVSKNST
-797 SEICYLDAPYN
+797 ICYLDAPYN
-808 PSYFYQVNPQA
+808 PSYFYKVNPQ
-819 YKNKGINFVNLSHY
+819 SHK
-833 FAATIGGLGNDRP
+833 ARNPGNIGGMAGQLIDSGTIGGLGNKYP
-846 YSYALIK
+846 YSYSLVK
-853 DCILNFDRM
+853 DCILNFDRL
-862 YKDDDQSASER
+862 YNNDDQSANKR
-873 MEKSGKFIIQ
+873 QEKSGKFIIQ

-895 IEPVEFAISRFPKNI
+895 ISPQEFYDGNHTSI
-910 DDFFNF
+910 DDWLNNFNTIQN
-916 GAVSKKR
+916 K

-946 KNNDEQASS
+946 KDNDEQASS
-955 KAYPNYAVSSGGV
+955 KSYPNYAVSAGGA

-979 NDTNGNI
+979 NDTNSNI
-986 LASFGNYNGGFKS
+986 FGSFGNYNGGFKH
-999 DGTGKHGD
+999 DGTGTHGD
-1007 KNACFGTGG
+1007 KSVCFGTGG

-1034 SYYYPKNGNYYD
+1034 SYYYPENGNYYD
-1046 NFEQEAYQT
+1046 SLQQEAYQT
-1055 ETDQPGGE
+1055 EPGE
-1063 VGLISYKI
+1063 IGLVFKTV
-1071 IRPTLLG
+1071 RPTLLG

-1115 KWNTVFDG
+1115 EWNTVFDG

-1138 YGAYK
+1138 YGAYTK
-1143 NGDKLQFPNTHMI
+1143 NGKSDLQFPNTHMI

-1164 NIWCKFQY
+1164 NIWCKFQH

-1218 IPLAAYDG
+1218 IPLAAYDD

-1268 EYGPITDI
+1268 QYGPITNI
-1276 CTFKNVLTFCQEQS
+1276 STFKNVLTFFQEQS

-1335 CSACTTG
+1335 CAVCTTG
-1342 GLYWFDSHNNVICLF
+1342 GLYWFDSHNNVICFF
-1357 DGQSVVQL
+1357 DGQSVAQL

-1372 NILNKYKKDD
+1372 NILNKYKKND

-1395 IFNVLSDDMQ
+1395 VFNVLSDDMQ

-1434 LVNKNDTVCVYQY
+1434 LVKKNDTVCVYQY

-1452 SPKSTTRQLLSSY
+1452 SPKSTNQQLLSSY
-1465 VKYVVAQ
+1465 VKYVIAQ

-1493 QDVIRDNDDYFS
+1493 QDVIYDYDDYFS
-1505 KNHKYV
+1505 KNHKYI

-1523 EEQVTLRE
+1523 EEQITLRE
-1531 NNHRFA
+1531 NNHRFS

>member
-1 MDTNTEPQI
+1 MGTNTEPQI

-81 DYGVIVCID
+81 DYGVVVCID

-110 DQDFNNIQKSRLVVD
+110 DQDFNDIQKSSLVVD
-125 APLLPLDDEEKY
+125 APLLPLNKGEKY

-154 LYLTDSIHP
+154 LYLADSIHP
-163 IMVFNINSRDER
+163 IMVFNISND
-175 FVYTELDKCL
+175 FLYQELDKCL

-238 DFDNKYVK
+238 DFDNRYVK
-246 CGGKQDAISNCG
+246 CGGKQGAISNCG

-265 LSNYWHLDYI
+265 PRDYWHLDYI

-291 SVIYDAKINFDE
+291 SVIYDAKVNFNE
-303 EHDSSELVIND
+303 QDSTELIIND
-314 VGNDPIEHISVE
+314 VGNDPIENISVE

-367 ARAFRFNYKNIS
+367 ARAFRFNYENKS
-379 TVTDID
+379 TVTDVN
-385 GNNSFTIDAH
+385 GNDTFTIDAH
-395 GKDIEDD
+395 EHGIEDD
-402 SVAVPPFDHDCYDDT
+402 SVAVPPFDHDCYDGT

-462 VKENNTRKIGTLYNY
+462 IKETDKNNTRKIGTLYNY

-492 KDFKPSVIE
+492 KNFKPSIIE
-501 KAKFDPGINNNTWLI
+501 KAEFDPGINKNTWLI

-552 TDEGFQLMSSNTI
+552 TEEGFQLMSSNTI

-574 IRNLGIQFM
+574 IRNLGIQFK

-623 RSYEGN
+623 RQYEAN
-629 NDDYQIT
+629 SDDYQVT

-663 GNGDD
+663 GDGKDS
-668 LESQCMTNIDND
+668 ESQCMTNIDND

-692 QPESFKQFVKD
+692 QSESFKQFTKD

-727 YDFIGRGDNGASYD
+727 YDFVGKGDNEARYD
-741 YGPLIGYNRENFKFI
+741 YGPLVGYNKRTNFKFI

-774 GDARGDFYV
+774 GDARGDIYV
-783 NNLTIERPYYDNKT
+783 NDLTIERGYADPKT

-808 PSYFYQVNPQA
+808 PNYFYEVNPQA
-819 YKNKGINFVNLSHY
+819 HKHKGPNFIDPLHY
-833 FAATIGGLGNDRP
+833 FVATVGGLGNDRP
-846 YSYALIK
+846 YSCALIK
-853 DCILNFDRM
+853 DCILNFDRL
-862 YKDDDQSASER
+862 YNNDEQSANER
-873 MEKSGKFIIQ
+873 KEKSGKFIIQ

-895 IEPVEFAISRFPKNI
+895 VQPYEFIINRRP
-910 DDFFNF
+910 DPGDWWWFNT
-916 GAVSKKR
+916 VQKT

-946 KNNDEQASS
+946 KGGDEQASS
-955 KAYPNYAVSSGGV
+955 KAYPNYAISAGGV

-973 VTGGIC
+973 ITGGIC
-979 NDTNGNI
+979 NDTNSHI
-986 LASFGNYNGGFKS
+986 FSSFGNYNGGFKS
-999 DGTGKHGD
+999 DGTGTHGN

-1022 CWYKEKGTAGAI
+1022 CWYKERGTAGAI
-1034 SYYYPKNGNYYD
+1034 SYYYPENGNYYD
-1046 NFEQEAYQT
+1046 SLKQEEYQT
-1055 ETDQPGGE
+1055 DHTEIGE
-1063 VGLISYKI
+1063 IYKI

-1078 TYLTNLRQQT
+1078 TYLTNLRQQI

-1115 KWNTVFDG
+1115 EWNTVFDG

-1143 NGDKLQFPNTHMI
+1143 NGDNLQFPNTHMI

-1164 NIWCKFQY
+1164 NIWCKFQH

-1218 IPLAAYDG
+1218 IPLAAYDD

-1276 CTFKNVLTFCQEQS
+1276 CTFKNVLTFFQEQS

-1335 CSACTTG
+1335 CAVCTTG
-1342 GLYWFDSHNNVICLF
+1342 GMYWFDSHNNVICLF
-1357 DGQSVVQL
+1357 DGQSVTQL

-1434 LVNKNDTVCVYQY
+1434 LIKKNDTVCIYQY

-1452 SPKSTTRQLLSSY
+1452 SPKSTNQQLLSSY

-1472 QPLVTK
+1472 QPLITK

-1493 QDVIRDNDDYFS
+1493 QDTIRDNDDYFS
-1505 KNHKYV
+1505 KNHKYT

-1516 QKIESSL
+1516 QKIESNL
-1523 EEQVTLRE
+1523 EEQITLRE

-1550 GKVMICSIEDVK
+1550 GKVMICSIEDIK

>member
-1 MDTNTEPQI
+1 MDTNTKPQI

-57 VQGVKLAGSFAGEG
+57 VQGVKLAGSFAGED

-90 ENENKLKVYSFK
+90 GNDLKIYSFK

-110 DQDFNNIQKSRLVVD
+110 DQDFNNIQNSRLVVD
-125 APLLPLDDEEKY
+125 APLLPLDDGEKY
-137 PDTFDIQLNY
+137 PDVFDIQLNY

-154 LYLTDSIHP
+154 LYLADSIHP
-163 IMVFNINSRDER
+163 IMVFNISNDLL
-175 FVYTELDKCL
+175 YDDLNKCL
-185 SYPEAVCKPPVF
+185 SYPEAVCKPPIF

-238 DFDNKYVK
+238 DFYNKYVK
-246 CGGKQDAISNCG
+246 CGGKQGAISNCG

-265 LSNYWHLDYI
+265 PSNYWHLDYI

-291 SVIYDAKINFDE
+291 SVIYDAKVDFNE
-303 EHDSSELVIND
+303 QDSIDLVIND
-314 VGNDPIEHISVE
+314 VGNDPIEYISVE

-367 ARAFRFNYKNIS
+367 ARAFRFNYLNTS
-379 TVTDID
+379 TVTDVN
-385 GNNSFTIDAH
+385 GNNSFIIDAN

-402 SVAVPPFDHDCYDDT
+402 SVAVPPFDHDCYDGT
-417 YNNINKEASLYSANF
+417 YNNINKEVSLSSANF

-462 VKENNTRKIGTLYNY
+462 IKEKNTRKIGTLYNY
-477 SQKENVQQNNVFYID
+477 SQKENIQQNKVFYID
-492 KDFKPSVIE
+492 KCFNPSIIE
-501 KAKFDPGINNNTWLI
+501 KTEFDPGINKNTWLI

-552 TDEGFQLMSSNTI
+552 TEEGFQLMSSNTI

-605 IATISQGVLS
+605 IATISQGVLN

-623 RSYEGN
+623 RQYEGKN
-629 NDDYQIT
+629 NEYYVT

-656 YVHNQLV
+656 NVHNQLV
-663 GNGDD
+663 QKGDD
-668 LESQCMTNIDND
+668 LASQCMTNIDND
-680 KLLQFVSKEICY
+680 KLLQFVSKEVCY
-692 QPESFKQFVKD
+692 QPESFKQFIKD

-716 ARGDYKFKDDQ
+716 ARGDHKFNDDQ
-727 YDFIGRGDNGASYD
+727 YDSPKNGYANTE
-741 YGPLIGYNRENFKFI
+741 YGVLIGNNNRRNFKFV

-766 LFTGRNDD
+766 LFTGPYDN
-774 GDARGDFYV
+774 GDARGTFHVNDIDV
-783 NNLTIERPYYDNKT
+783 INNL
-797 SEICYLDAPYN
+797 SENSQICYLDAPYN
-808 PSYFYQVNPQA
+808 TSYFYRTNPQS
-819 YKNKGINFVNLSHY
+819 YKNKGTTY
-833 FAATIGGLGNDRP
+833 IGGLGNDRP

-853 DCILNFDRM
+853 DCILNFDRL
-862 YKDDDQSASER
+862 YNNDDQSANKR
-873 MEKSGKFIIQ
+873 KEKSGKFIIQ

-890 LYEQS
+890 LYEQG
-895 IEPVEFAISRFPKNI
+895 V
-910 DDFFNF
+910 DVYDFFDGNF
-916 GAVSKKR
+916 ASTDNWFGNCQV

-946 KNNDEQASS
+946 KDNNEQASS
-955 KAYPNYAVSSGGV
+955 KTYTNYVISAGGA

-973 VTGGIC
+973 ITGGIC

-986 LASFGNYNGGFKS
+986 FESFGNYSGGFKG
-999 DGTGKHGD
+999 DGTSGKFN
-1007 KNACFGTGG
+1007 KNVCFGTGG

-1022 CWYKEKGTAGAI
+1022 CWYKEIGTAGAC

-1046 NFEQEAYQT
+1046 RLEREQIQT
-1055 ETDQPGGE
+1055 DPNDFLKNK
-1063 VGLISYKI
+1063 V

-1088 TPYGGYSFTNRLT
+1088 TPYGGYSFANRLT

-1110 FESKN
+1110 FESEN

-1138 YGAYK
+1138 YGAYTK
-1143 NGDKLQFPNTHMI
+1143 NGKDDLQFPNTHMI

-1164 NIWCKFQY
+1164 NIWCKFQH
-1172 GWTFS
+1172 GWTLS

-1185 SFIQAEPCEI
+1185 SFIQSEPCEI

-1218 IPLAAYDG
+1218 MPFAAYDD

-1299 SVATDNS
+1299 SIATDNS
-1306 GQNIVLG
+1306 GQNIILG
-1313 TGGVLDRYDYYS
+1313 TGGVLDRYYYYS

-1335 CSACTTG
+1335 CSVCTTG

-1357 DGQSVVQL
+1357 DGQNVVQL

-1372 NILNKYKKDD
+1372 NILNKYKKYD

-1395 IFNVLSDDMQ
+1395 VFNVLSDDMQ

-1434 LVNKNDTVCVYQY
+1434 LVKKNDTVCIYQY
-1447 DYLDE
+1447 DHLDK
-1452 SPKSTTRQLLSSY
+1452 SPKSTNQQLLSSY

-1493 QDVIRDNDDYFS
+1493 QDVIRDDDDYFS
-1505 KNHKYV
+1505 KNHKYT

-1523 EEQVTLRE
+1523 EEQITLRE
-1531 NNHRFA
+1531 NNHRFV

-1550 GKVMICSIEDVK
+1550 GKVMICSIEDIK

>member
-1 MDTNTEPQI
+1 MGTNTEPQI

-46 GRDNRHGSLMP
+46 GRDNRHGQLMP

-81 DYGVIVCID
+81 DYGVVVCID
-90 ENENKLKVYSFK
+90 ENENRLKVYSFK

-110 DQDFNNIQKSRLVVD
+110 DQDFNDIQKSSIVVD
-125 APLLPLDDEEKY
+125 APLLPLGKGEKY

-154 LYLTDSIHP
+154 LYLADSIHP
-163 IMVFNINSRDER
+163 IMVFNISND
-175 FVYTELDKCL
+175 FLYQELDKCL

-214 QLYNRYGIHTGAS
+214 QLYNRYGIRTGAS

-238 DFDNKYVK
+238 DFDNRYVK
-246 CGGKQDAISNCG
+246 CGGKQGAQSNCG

-265 LSNYWHLDYI
+265 PRDYWHLDYI

-291 SVIYDAKINFDE
+291 SVIYDAKVNFNE
-303 EHDSSELVIND
+303 QDSTELIIND
-314 VGNDPIEHISVE
+314 VGNDPIEYISVE

-367 ARAFRFNYKNIS
+367 ARAFRFNYENKS
-379 TVTDID
+379 TVTDVN
-385 GNNSFTIDAH
+385 GNDTFTIDAH
-395 GKDIEDD
+395 EHDIEDD
-402 SVAVPPFDHDCYDDT
+402 SVAVPPFDHDCYDGT

-432 VFDSKYQWV
+432 VFDSKYRWV

-462 VKENNTRKIGTLYNY
+462 IKENNTRKIGTLYNY

-492 KDFKPSVIE
+492 KNFKPSIIE
-501 KAKFDPGINNNTWLI
+501 KAEFDPGINKNTWLI

-552 TDEGFQLMSSNTI
+552 TEEGFQLMSSNTI

-593 YQIVRCARHESD
+593 YQIVRCSRHESD

-623 RSYEGN
+623 KAYEGN
-629 NDDYQIT
+629 NDDYQVT

-663 GNGDD
+663 GDGKDS
-668 LESQCMTNIDND
+668 ESQCMTNIDND

-692 QPESFKQFVKD
+692 QPESFKQFTKD

-727 YDFIGRGDNGASYD
+727 YDFVGKGDNEAQYD
-741 YGPLIGYNRENFKFI
+741 YGPLVGYNRRTNFKFI

-774 GDARGDFYV
+774 GDARGDIYV
-783 NNLTIERPYYDNKT
+783 NDLTIERGYADPKT

-808 PSYFYQVNPQA
+808 PNYFYEINPQA
-819 YKNKGINFVNLSHY
+819 HKHKGYNLFDPLHHFV
-833 FAATIGGLGNDRP
+833 ATVGGLGNDRP
-846 YSYALIK
+846 YSCALIK
-853 DCILNFDRM
+853 DCILNFDRL
-862 YKDDDQSASER
+862 YNNDEQSANER
-873 MEKSGKFIIQ
+873 KEKSGKFIIQ

-895 IEPVEFAISRFPKNI
+895 VQPYEFIINRRP
-910 DDFFNF
+910 DPGDWWWFNT
-916 GAVSKKR
+916 VQKT

-946 KNNDEQASS
+946 KGGDEQASS
-955 KAYPNYAVSSGGV
+955 KAYPNYAVSAGGA

-986 LASFGNYNGGFKS
+986 FGSFGNYNGGFKS
-999 DGTGKHGD
+999 DGTGTHGN

-1022 CWYKEKGTAGAI
+1022 CLYKERGTAGAI
-1034 SYYYPKNGNYYD
+1034 SYYYPENGNYYD
-1046 NFEQEAYQT
+1046 SLKQEEYQT
-1055 ETDQPGGE
+1055 DHTEIGE
-1063 VGLISYKI
+1063 IYKI

-1078 TYLTNLRQQT
+1078 TYLTNLRQQI

-1164 NIWCKFQY
+1164 NIWCRFQY

-1185 SFIQAEPCEI
+1185 SFIQSEPCEI

-1218 IPLAAYDG
+1218 IPLAAYDD

-1357 DGQSVVQL
+1357 DGQSVTQL
-1365 SKQGKVQ
+1365 SKQAKVQ

-1434 LVNKNDTVCVYQY
+1434 LVKKNDTVCIYQY

-1452 SPKSTTRQLLSSY
+1452 SPKSTNQQLLSSY

-1472 QPLVTK
+1472 QPLITK

-1493 QDVIRDNDDYFS
+1493 QDTIRDDDDYFS
-1505 KNHKYV
+1505 KNHKYT

-1516 QKIESSL
+1516 QKIESNL
-1523 EEQVTLRE
+1523 EEQITLRE

-1550 GKVMICSIEDVK
+1550 GKVMICSIEDIK

>member
-57 VQGVKLAGSFAGEG
+57 VQGVKLAGSFAGES
-71 NKVVATGSIR
+71 NKVVATDSIR
-81 DYGVIVCID
+81 DYGVVVCID
-90 ENENKLKVYSFK
+90 ENENRLKIYSFK

-110 DQDFNNIQKSRLVVD
+110 DQDFNNIQNSRLVVD
-125 APLLPLDDEEKY
+125 APLLPLDDGEKY
-137 PDTFDIQLNY
+137 PDAFDIQLNY

-154 LYLTDSIHP
+154 LYLADSIHP
-163 IMVFNINSRDER
+163 IMVFNINSRDKS
-175 FVYTELDKCL
+175 FVYTDLDKCL

-238 DFDNKYVK
+238 DFDSKYVK
-246 CGGKQDAISNCG
+246 CGGEQGAISNCG

-265 LSNYWHLDYI
+265 PSNYWHLDYI

-291 SVIYDAKINFDE
+291 SVIYNAKINFDE

-367 ARAFRFNYKNIS
+367 ARAFRFNYENKS
-379 TVTDID
+379 TVTDVNGD
-385 GNNSFTIDAH
+385 NSFIIDAH

-402 SVAVPPFDHDCYDDT
+402 SVAVPPFDHDCYNDT
-417 YNNINKEASLYSANF
+417 YNNINKEVSLYSANF

-462 VKENNTRKIGTLYNY
+462 VKENNTRKMGTLYNY

-492 KDFKPSVIE
+492 KDFEPSIIE
-501 KAKFDPGINNNTWLI
+501 KAEFDPGINKNTWLI
-516 KSLRRNE
+516 KSLRRDE

-552 TDEGFQLMSSNTI
+552 TEKGFKLMSSNTI

-623 RSYEGN
+623 RQFEGN
-629 NDDYQIT
+629 NDDYWVT

-656 YVHNQLV
+656 DVYNQLV
-663 GNGDD
+663 KDGKNSK
-668 LESQCMTNIDND
+668 SQCMTNIDND

-692 QPESFKQFVKD
+692 QPESFKQFTKD
-703 KKYYLQKQSFLFG
+703 KEYYLQKQSFLFG
-716 ARGDYKFKDDQ
+716 ARGDHKFRDDQ
-727 YDFIGRGDNGASYD
+727 YDFTGWGNKGSQYD
-741 YGPLIGYNRENFKFI
+741 YGPLIGYSKRSSFKFI

-766 LFTGRNDD
+766 LFTGPSDSGD
-774 GDARGDFYV
+774 GRGKFYV
-783 NNLTIERPYYDNKT
+783 NNLTINGLHKDST
-797 SEICYLDAPYN
+797 ICYLDAPYN
-808 PSYFYQVNPQA
+808 PSYFYKVNPQSH
-819 YKNKGINFVNLSHY
+819 KNKGINHISSSKYFV
-833 FAATIGGLGNDRP
+833 ATIGGLGDDRP
-846 YSYALIK
+846 YSYALVK
-853 DCILNFDRM
+853 DCILNFDRL
-862 YKDDDQSASER
+862 YNSDDQSANDR
-873 MEKSGKFIIQ
+873 KEKSGKFIIQ

-890 LYEQS
+890 LYEQGYFVQDFS
-895 IEPVEFAISRFPKNI
+895 TGIFTPDFQPISN
-910 DDFFNF
+910 
-916 GAVSKKR
+916 R

-946 KNNDEQASS
+946 NDNNEQMSS
-955 KAYPNYAVSSGGV
+955 KSYQNYAVSAGGA
-968 LFTNM
+968 LFVNM
-973 VTGGIC
+973 ITGGIC
-979 NDTNGNI
+979 NDSDFNI
-986 LASFGNYNGGFKS
+986 LEAFGNYNGGFKN
-999 DGTGKHGD
+999 DGTGSHGD

-1022 CWYKEKGTAGAI
+1022 CQYEETGTAGAL
-1034 SYYYPKNGNYYD
+1034 SYFYPKNGNYYD
-1046 NFEQEAYQT
+1046 SLEHELPQT
-1055 ETDQPGGE
+1055 DHIETVQIAK
-1063 VGLISYKI
+1063 VF
-1071 IRPTLLG
+1071 RPTLLG

-1110 FESKN
+1110 FESIN

-1138 YGAYK
+1138 YGTYTK
-1143 NGDKLQFPNTHMI
+1143 DRTDNLQFPNTHMI

-1164 NIWCKFQY
+1164 NIWCKFQH

-1195 TEAYVQKEPEY
+1195 TEAYVQKDPEY
-1206 VYNSVYSVQNTS
+1206 IYNSVYSVYNTS
-1218 IPLAAYDG
+1218 MPLAAYDD

-1276 CTFKNVLTFCQEQS
+1276 CTFKNVLTFLQEQS
-1290 FGVLSVNDR
+1290 FGILSVNDR

-1357 DGQSVVQL
+1357 DGYSVVQL

-1372 NILNKYKKDD
+1372 NILNKYKKDN

-1434 LVNKNDTVCVYQY
+1434 LVKKNDTVCVYQY

-1452 SPKSTTRQLLSSY
+1452 SPKSTNQQLLSSY

-1472 QPLVTK
+1472 QPLITK

-1493 QDVIRDNDDYFS
+1493 QYVIRDNDDYFS
-1505 KNHKYV
+1505 KNHKYT

-1523 EEQVTLRE
+1523 EEQITLRE
-1531 NNHRFA
+1531 NNHRFV

-1550 GKVMICSIEDVK
+1550 GKVMICSIEDIK

>member
-21 DLSVVATNQYI
+21 DLSIVATNQYI

-125 APLLPLDDEEKY
+125 APLLPLDKGQKY
-137 PDTFDIQLNY
+137 PDVFDIQLNY

-265 LSNYWHLDYI
+265 PSNYWHLDYI

-314 VGNDPIEHISVE
+314 VGNDPVEHISVE

-379 TVTDID
+379 TVTDIN

-492 KDFKPSVIE
+492 KDSRPSIIE
-501 KAKFDPGINNNTWLI
+501 KAEFDPGINKNTWLI
-516 KSLRRNE
+516 KSLRRSE

-544 ADIRTPNV
+544 ADIRTPNA
-552 TDEGFQLMSSNTI
+552 TEEGFWLMSSNTI

-623 RSYEGN
+623 RQYKASG
-629 NDDYQIT
+629 DYLIT

-656 YVHNQLV
+656 YVHDQLV
-663 GNGDD
+663 GDGKDR
-668 LESQCMTNIDND
+668 ESQCMTNIDND

-692 QPESFKQFVKD
+692 QPESFKQFTKD

-716 ARGDYKFKDDQ
+716 ARGDYKFRDDQ
-727 YDFIGRGDNGASYD
+727 YDTNKDMYDSVDIKFD
-741 YGPLIGYNRENFKFI
+741 YGPLLGVSNRKDHKFI

-766 LFTGRNDD
+766 LFTGRNND
-774 GDARGDFYV
+774 GNARGDIYV
-783 NNLTIERPYYDNKT
+783 NNLTIERGYYDPKT
-797 SEICYLDAPYN
+797 SEICYLDTPYN
-808 PSYFYQVNPQA
+808 PSYFYKVNPQSH
-819 YKNKGINFVNLSHY
+819 KNKGLNMVGTHTWTDALV
-833 FAATIGGLGNDRP
+833 GGLGNDRP

-853 DCILNFDRM
+853 DCILNFDRL
-862 YKDDDQSASER
+862 YNNDDQSANDR
-873 MEKSGKFIIQ
+873 KEKSGKFIIQ

-895 IEPVEFAISRFPKNI
+895 IQPYEFFINRRPGPGDWWFDTIQKHNH
-910 DDFFNF
+910 
-916 GAVSKKR
+916 
-923 NYIQDFQLVDQIKWD
+923 IQDFQLVDQIKWD

-946 KNNDEQASS
+946 KNDDEQMSS
-955 KAYPNYAVSSGGV
+955 KAYPNYAVSAGGA

-986 LASFGNYNGGFKS
+986 FNAFGNYNGAFRF
-999 DGTGKHGD
+999 DNTGDYGK

-1022 CWYKEKGTAGAI
+1022 CQYKEKGTAGAI
-1034 SYYYPKNGNYYD
+1034 SYYYPENGNYYD
-1046 NFEQEAYQT
+1046 GLKLEDPQIDHT
-1055 ETDQPGGE
+1055 EIGE
-1063 VGLISYKI
+1063 TLKI
-1071 IRPTLLG
+1071 VRPTLLG
-1078 TYLTNLRQQT
+1078 TYLTNLRQQI

-1143 NGDKLQFPNTHMI
+1143 GSKSLDFPNTHMI

-1164 NIWCKFQY
+1164 NIWCKFQH

-1177 SNARDNYA
+1177 SNAIDNYA

-1218 IPLAAYDG
+1218 IPLAAYDD

-1268 EYGPITDI
+1268 EYGPITDV

-1395 IFNVLSDDMQ
+1395 VFNVLSDDMQ

-1434 LVNKNDTVCVYQY
+1434 LVKKNDTVCVYQY

-1523 EEQVTLRE
+1523 EEQITLRE

>member
-46 GRDNRHGSLMP
+46 GRDNRHGSLMS
-57 VQGVKLAGSFAGEG
+57 VQGVKLAGSFSGES

-81 DYGVIVCID
+81 DYGVVVCID
-90 ENENKLKVYSFK
+90 EKENRLKIYSFK

-110 DQDFNNIQKSRLVVD
+110 DQDFNDIQKISLVAN
-125 APLLPLDDEEKY
+125 APLLPLDKGQKY
-137 PDTFDIQLNY
+137 PDVFDIQLNY

-154 LYLTDSIHP
+154 IYLADSIHP
-163 IMVFNINSRDER
+163 IMVFNISND
-175 FVYTELDKCL
+175 FLYDDLNKCL
-185 SYPEAVCKPPVF
+185 SYPEAVCKPPIF
-197 EEYVPGKIE
+197 EEYVSGKIE

-238 DFDNKYVK
+238 DFDSRYVK
-246 CGGKQDAISNCG
+246 CGGKQGAISNCG

-265 LSNYWHLDYI
+265 PSNYQYLDYI

-291 SVIYDAKINFDE
+291 SVIYDAKVDFNE
-303 EHDSSELVIND
+303 QDSTDIVIND
-314 VGNDPIEHISVE
+314 VGNDPIEYISVE

-367 ARAFRFNYKNIS
+367 ARAFRFNFTNTS
-379 TVTDID
+379 TVTDIN
-385 GNNSFTIDAH
+385 GNNSFIIDAH

-402 SVAVPPFDHDCYDDT
+402 SVAVPPFDHDCYCGT
-417 YNNINKEASLYSANF
+417 YNNINKEASLYSTNF
-432 VFDSKYQWV
+432 VFDSEYRWV

-450 RFVISSQVEDSC
+450 RFIISSQVEDSC
-462 VKENNTRKIGTLYNY
+462 IKENNTRKIGTLYNY
-477 SQKENVQQNNVFYID
+477 SQKENIQQNNVFYID
-492 KDFKPSVIE
+492 KDFKPSIIE
-501 KAKFDPGINNNTWLI
+501 KVEFDPGINKNTWLI

-552 TDEGFQLMSSNTI
+552 TEEGFQLMSSNTI

-623 RSYEGN
+623 RQYEGKN
-629 NDDYQIT
+629 NEYYVT
-636 KYHMFCPT
+636 KYHTFCPT

-656 YVHNQLV
+656 NVHNQLV
-663 GNGDD
+663 GDGGD
-668 LESQCMTNIDND
+668 LASQCMTNIDND
-680 KLLQFVSKEICY
+680 KLLQFVSKEVCY
-692 QPESFKQFVKD
+692 QPESFKQFTKD

-716 ARGDYKFKDDQ
+716 ARGDHKFNDDQ
-727 YDFIGRGDNGASYD
+727 YDSPKNGYTNTE
-741 YGPLIGYNRENFKFI
+741 YGTLIGHNKRGNFKFV

-766 LFTGRNDD
+766 LFTGPNNN
-774 GDARGDFYV
+774 GDARGTFHV
-783 NNLTIERPYYDNKT
+783 NDIDVINNIQKNSP
-797 SEICYLDAPYN
+797 ICYLDAPYN
-808 PSYFYQVNPQA
+808 ASYFYRTNPQS
-819 YKNKGINFVNLSHY
+819 YKNKDGNAS
-833 FAATIGGLGNDRP
+833 IGGLGNDRP

-853 DCILNFDRM
+853 DCILDFDRL
-862 YKDDDQSASER
+862 YNNDDYSANKR
-873 MEKSGKFIIQ
+873 KEKSGKFIIQ

-890 LYEQS
+890 LYEQGAN
-895 IEPVEFAISRFPKNI
+895 VQ
-910 DDFFNF
+910 DFFDGNF
-916 GAVSKKR
+916 TPYEDWFGKIQT

-946 KNNDEQASS
+946 KDNNEQASS
-955 KAYPNYAVSSGGV
+955 KTYTNYAISAGGV

-973 VTGGIC
+973 ITGGIC

-986 LASFGNYNGGFKS
+986 FEQFGNYSGGFKG
-999 DGTGKHGD
+999 DGTDSKSN
-1007 KNACFGTGG
+1007 KNVCFGTGG

-1022 CWYKEKGTAGAI
+1022 CQYKETGTGGAF
-1034 SYYYPKNGNYYD
+1034 SYYYPENGNYYD
-1046 NFEQEAYQT
+1046 SLKKELYWT
-1055 ETDQPGGE
+1055 EHSIIK
-1063 VGLISYKI
+1063 V

-1088 TPYGGYSFTNRLT
+1088 TPYGGYSFANRLT

-1110 FESKN
+1110 FESEN

-1138 YGAYK
+1138 YGAYTK
-1143 NGDKLQFPNTHMI
+1143 NGKDELQFPNTHMI

-1172 GWTFS
+1172 GWTLS

-1185 SFIQAEPCEI
+1185 SFIQTEPCEI

-1218 IPLAAYDG
+1218 MPFAAYDD

-1276 CTFKNVLTFCQEQS
+1276 CTFKNVLTFFQEQS

-1313 TGGVLDRYDYYS
+1313 TGGVLDRYDYYG

-1335 CSACTTG
+1335 CSVCTTG

-1372 NILNKYKKDD
+1372 NILNKYKKND

-1395 IFNVLSDDMQ
+1395 VFNVLSDDMQ

-1434 LVNKNDTVCVYQY
+1434 LVKKNDTVCVYQY

-1452 SPKSTTRQLLSSY
+1452 SPKSTNQQLLSSY

-1493 QDVIRDNDDYFS
+1493 QDVIYDQDDYFS
-1505 KNHKYV
+1505 KNHKYT

-1523 EEQVTLRE
+1523 EEQITLRE
-1531 NNHRFA
+1531 NNHRFV

-1550 GKVMICSIEDVK
+1550 GKVMICSIEDIK

>member
-1 MDTNTEPQI
+1 MGTNTEPQI

-57 VQGVKLAGSFAGEG
+57 VQGVKLAGSFVGEG

-81 DYGVIVCID
+81 DYGVVVCID
-90 ENENKLKVYSFK
+90 ENENKLKVYRFK

-110 DQDFNNIQKSRLVVD
+110 DQDFNDIQDSRLVVD
-125 APLLPLDDEEKY
+125 AQLLPLDEGEKY

-154 LYLTDSIHP
+154 LYLADSIHP
-163 IMVFNINSRDER
+163 IMVFNISND
-175 FVYTELDKCL
+175 FIYQELDKCL

-238 DFDNKYVK
+238 DFDNRYVK
-246 CGGKQDAISNCG
+246 CGGKQGAISNCG

-265 LSNYWHLDYI
+265 PRNYWHLDYI

-291 SVIYDAKINFDE
+291 SVIYDAKVNFNE
-303 EHDSSELVIND
+303 QDSTELIIND
-314 VGNDPIEHISVE
+314 VGNDPIENISVE

-367 ARAFRFNYKNIS
+367 ARAFRFNYENKS
-379 TVTDID
+379 TVTDVNGD
-385 GNNSFTIDAH
+385 NSFIIDAH
-395 GKDIEDD
+395 EHDIEDD
-402 SVAVPPFDHDCYDDT
+402 SVAVPPFDHDCYDGT

-462 VKENNTRKIGTLYNY
+462 IKETDKNNTRKIGTLYNY
-477 SQKENVQQNNVFYID
+477 SQKGNIQQNNVFYID
-492 KDFKPSVIE
+492 KDFKPSIIE
-501 KAKFDPGINNNTWLI
+501 KAEFDPGINKNTWLI

-544 ADIRTPNV
+544 ADIRTPNS
-552 TDEGFQLMSSNTI
+552 TEDGFQLMSSNTI

-623 RSYEGN
+623 KAYEGN
-629 NDDYQIT
+629 NDDYQVT

-663 GNGDD
+663 GNGDN

-727 YDFIGRGDNGASYD
+727 YDFVGKGDSGAWYD
-741 YGPLIGYNRENFKFI
+741 YGPLIGFNKRENFKFI

-766 LFTGRNDD
+766 LFTGPYDN

-783 NNLTIERPYYDNKT
+783 NNTTVTCVSKNST
-797 SEICYLDAPYN
+797 ICYLDAPYN
-808 PSYFYQVNPQA
+808 PSYFYKINPQA
-819 YKNKGINFVNLSHY
+819 HKNKGSNSINHLHY
-833 FAATIGGLGNDRP
+833 FVATVGGLGYDRP

-862 YKDDDQSASER
+862 YKDDDQSANER
-873 MEKSGKFIIQ
+873 KEKSGKFIIQ

-895 IEPVEFAISRFPKNI
+895 TPPYEFIGDPTSLGDWF
-910 DDFFNF
+910 DNF
-916 GAVSKKR
+916 GALQNKD
-923 NYIQDFQLVDQIKWD
+923 YIQDFQLVDQIKWD

-946 KNNDEQASS
+946 KEGDEQASS
-955 KAYPNYAVSSGGV
+955 KAYPNYAISAGGT

-973 VTGGIC
+973 ITGGIC
-979 NDTNGNI
+979 NDTNSNI
-986 LASFGNYNGGFKS
+986 FTSFGNYNGGFKN
-999 DGTGKHGD
+999 DGTGTHGD
-1007 KNACFGTGG
+1007 KSVCFGTGG

-1022 CWYKEKGTAGAI
+1022 CWYKEKGTAGAF
-1034 SYYYPKNGNYYD
+1034 SYYYPENGNYYD
-1046 NFEQEAYQT
+1046 SLKQEDPQT
-1055 ETDQPGGE
+1055 EPGE
-1063 VGLISYKI
+1063 ITPTIV
-1071 IRPTLLG
+1071 RPTLLG
-1078 TYLTNLRQQT
+1078 THLTNLRQQI

-1143 NGDKLQFPNTHMI
+1143 QNTLAFPNTHMI

-1164 NIWCKFQY
+1164 NIWCKFQH

-1177 SNARDNYA
+1177 FNARDNYA

-1218 IPLAAYDG
+1218 IPLAAYDD

-1276 CTFKNVLTFCQEQS
+1276 CTFKNVLTFFQEQS

-1335 CSACTTG
+1335 CAVCTTG
-1342 GLYWFDSHNNVICLF
+1342 GMYWFDSHNNVICLF
-1357 DGQSVVQL
+1357 DGYSVTQL

-1382 NFKVFYNNRYNEV
+1382 NFKVFYNNRYDEV
-1395 IFNVLSDDMQ
+1395 VFNVLSDDMQ

-1434 LVNKNDTVCVYQY
+1434 LIKKNDTVCIYQY
-1447 DYLDE
+1447 DYLDG
-1452 SPKSTTRQLLSSY
+1452 SPKSTNQKLLSSY

-1478 VFDNQEIVTYENLQL
+1478 VFDNQEIVTYENMQL
-1493 QDVIRDNDDYFS
+1493 QDAIRDDDDYFS
-1505 KNHKYV
+1505 KNHKYI

-1516 QKIESSL
+1516 QKIESNL
-1523 EEQVTLRE
+1523 EEQITLRE

-1550 GKVMICSIEDVK
+1550 GKVMICSIEDIK

>member
-57 VQGVKLAGSFAGEG
+57 VQGVKLAGQFAGES

-81 DYGVIVCID
+81 DYGVVVCID
-90 ENENKLKVYSFK
+90 ENKNRLKIYSFK

-110 DQDFNNIQKSRLVVD
+110 DQDFNNIQNSRLVVD
-125 APLLPLDDEEKY
+125 APLLPLDDGEKY
-137 PDTFDIQLNY
+137 PDAFDIQLNY

-154 LYLTDSIHP
+154 LYLADSIHP
-163 IMVFNINSRDER
+163 IIVFNISND
-175 FVYTELDKCL
+175 FLYDDLNKCL

-238 DFDNKYVK
+238 DFGKKYIK
-246 CGGKQDAISNCG
+246 CGGKQGAISNCG

-265 LSNYWHLDYI
+265 PSNYWHLDYI

-291 SVIYDAKINFDE
+291 SVIYDAKV
-303 EHDSSELVIND
+303 DSNKQDYTELIIND

-367 ARAFRFNYKNIS
+367 ARAFRFNYLNTS
-379 TVTDID
+379 TVRDVN
-385 GNNSFTIDAH
+385 GNNPFIINAN

-417 YNNINKEASLYSANF
+417 YNNINEEVSLHSTNF
-432 VFDSKYQWV
+432 VFDSKCRWV

-462 VKENNTRKIGTLYNY
+462 IKEKNTRKIGTLYNY
-477 SQKENVQQNNVFYID
+477 SQKENIQQNNVFYID
-492 KDFKPSVIE
+492 KKLKPSIIE
-501 KAKFDPGINNNTWLI
+501 KAEFDPGINKNTWLI

-552 TDEGFQLMSSNTI
+552 IEKGFQLMSSNTI

-623 RSYEGN
+623 RQYEGKN
-629 NDDYQIT
+629 NEYYVT

-656 YVHNQLV
+656 NVHNQLV
-663 GNGDD
+663 GDGHD
-668 LESQCMTNIDND
+668 LASQCMTNIDND
-680 KLLQFVSKEICY
+680 KLLQFVSKEVCY
-692 QPESFKQFVKD
+692 QPESFKQFIKD

-716 ARGDYKFKDDQ
+716 ARGDHKFNDDQ
-727 YDFIGRGDNGASYD
+727 YDSPKNGYTNTE
-741 YGPLIGYNRENFKFI
+741 YGTLIGHNNRRNFKFI

-766 LFTGRNDD
+766 LFTGPNDN
-774 GDARGDFYV
+774 GDATGVIHV
-783 NNLTIERPYYDNKT
+783 NDMDVIGGLSKNST
-797 SEICYLDAPYN
+797 ICYLDAPFN
-808 PSYFYQVNPQA
+808 TSYFYRTNPQS
-819 YKNKGINFVNLSHY
+819 YKNKGTKQADTY
-833 FAATIGGLGNDRP
+833 IGGLGSDRS

-853 DCILNFDRM
+853 DCILSFDRL
-862 YKDDDQSASER
+862 YKNDDQSANER
-873 MEKSGKFIIQ
+873 KEKSGKFIIQ

-890 LYEQS
+890 LYEQAAA
-895 IEPVEFAISRFPKNI
+895 VQN
-910 DDFFNF
+910 FFNGVF
-916 GAVSKKR
+916 ANDYDFWLEDSQK

-946 KNNDEQASS
+946 KDNDEQTSS
-955 KAYPNYAVSSGGV
+955 KMYIFDAVSAGGS

-973 VTGGIC
+973 ITGGIC
-979 NDTNGNI
+979 NDTNSNI
-986 LASFGNYNGGFKS
+986 FESFGNYSGGFKG
-999 DGTGKHGD
+999 DGTDTKFN
-1007 KNACFGTGG
+1007 KNVCFGTGG

-1022 CWYKEKGTAGAI
+1022 CQYKETGTAGAF
-1034 SYYYPKNGNYYD
+1034 SYYYPKDGNYYD
-1046 NFEQEAYQT
+1046 SLEKELWQT
-1055 ETDQPGGE
+1055 EFTNVDFPA
-1063 VGLISYKI
+1063 I
-1071 IRPTLLG
+1071 IMKVVRPTLLG
-1078 TYLTNLRQQT
+1078 TFLTNLRQQT
-1088 TPYGGYSFTNRLT
+1088 TPYGGYSFANRLT

-1110 FESKN
+1110 FESEN

-1138 YGAYK
+1138 YGAYTK
-1143 NGDKLQFPNTHMI
+1143 NGKDELQFPNTHMI

-1172 GWTFS
+1172 GWTLS

-1185 SFIQAEPCEI
+1185 SFIQSEPCEI

-1218 IPLAAYDG
+1218 MPFAAYDD

-1245 KQNDEIIDSWCKFR
+1245 KQNDEIIDNWCKFR
-1259 SSNFIDVDQ
+1259 GSNFIDVDQ
-1268 EYGPITDI
+1268 EYGPITNI

-1299 SVATDNS
+1299 SIATDNS
-1306 GQNIVLG
+1306 GQNIILG

-1335 CSACTTG
+1335 CAVCTTG
-1342 GLYWFDSHNNVICLF
+1342 GMYWFDSHNNVICLF
-1357 DGQSVVQL
+1357 DGQSVIQL

-1395 IFNVLSDDMQ
+1395 VFNVLSDDMQ

-1434 LVNKNDTVCVYQY
+1434 LVKKNDTVCVYQY

-1452 SPKSTTRQLLSSY
+1452 SPKSTNQQLLSSY

-1493 QDVIRDNDDYFS
+1493 QDVIYDQDDYFS
-1505 KNHKYV
+1505 KNHKYT

-1523 EEQVTLRE
+1523 EEQITLRE
-1531 NNHRFA
+1531 NNHRFV

-1550 GKVMICSIEDVK
+1550 GKVMICSIEDIK

>member
-57 VQGVKLAGSFAGEG
+57 VQGVKLAGSFAGES

-81 DYGVIVCID
+81 DYGVVVCID
-90 ENENKLKVYSFK
+90 ENKNRLKIYSFK

-110 DQDFNNIQKSRLVVD
+110 DQDFNNIQNSRLVVD
-125 APLLPLDDEEKY
+125 APLLPLDDGEKY
-137 PDTFDIQLNY
+137 PDAFDIQLNY

-154 LYLTDSIHP
+154 LYLADSIHP
-163 IMVFNINSRDER
+163 IMVFNISND
-175 FVYTELDKCL
+175 FLYDDLNKCL

-238 DFDNKYVK
+238 DFDSKYVK
-246 CGGKQDAISNCG
+246 CGGKQGAISNCG

-265 LSNYWHLDYI
+265 PSNYWHLDYI

-291 SVIYDAKINFDE
+291 SVIYDAKVDFNEQDYT
-303 EHDSSELVIND
+303 ELIIND

-367 ARAFRFNYKNIS
+367 ARAFRFNYLNTS
-379 TVTDID
+379 TVTDVN
-385 GNNSFTIDAH
+385 GNNSFIIDAH

-402 SVAVPPFDHDCYDDT
+402 SVVVPPFDHDCYDGT
-417 YNNINKEASLYSANF
+417 YNNINKEVSLYSANF

-462 VKENNTRKIGTLYNY
+462 IKEKNTRKIGTLYNY
-477 SQKENVQQNNVFYID
+477 SQKENIQQNNVFYID
-492 KDFKPSVIE
+492 KNFKPSIIE
-501 KAKFDPGINNNTWLI
+501 KTEFDPGINKNTWLI

-565 VNGKRYELV
+565 VNGKRFELV
-574 IRNLGIQFM
+574 IRNLGIQFK

-623 RSYEGN
+623 RQYEGKN
-629 NDDYQIT
+629 NEYYVT

-656 YVHNQLV
+656 DVHNQLV
-663 GNGDD
+663 GDGGD
-668 LESQCMTNIDND
+668 LASQCMTNIDND
-680 KLLQFVSKEICY
+680 KLLQFVSKEVCY
-692 QPESFKQFVKD
+692 QPESFKQFIKD

-716 ARGDYKFKDDQ
+716 ARGDHKFNDDQ
-727 YDFIGRGDNGASYD
+727 YDSPKNGYTNTE
-741 YGPLIGYNRENFKFI
+741 YGMLIGNNNRRNFKFV

-766 LFTGRNDD
+766 LFTGPNDN
-774 GDARGDFYV
+774 GDARGTFHV
-783 NNLTIERPYYDNKT
+783 NDIDVINNISKNSP
-797 SEICYLDAPYN
+797 ICYLDAPYN
-808 PSYFYQVNPQA
+808 TSYFYRINPQS
-819 YKNKGINFVNLSHY
+819 YKNKGITQIGIEVDY
-833 FAATIGGLGNDRP
+833 AYIGGLGYDRP

-853 DCILNFDRM
+853 DCILNFDRL
-862 YKDDDQSASER
+862 YNNDDQSANKR
-873 MEKSGKFIIQ
+873 KEKSGKFIIQ

-895 IEPVEFAISRFPKNI
+895 AGVQ
-910 DDFFNF
+910 DFFYGNF
-916 GAVSKKR
+916 ASNDDWLGKSQI

-946 KNNDEQASS
+946 KDNDEQTSS
-955 KAYPNYAVSSGGV
+955 KMYIFDAVSAGGA

-973 VTGGIC
+973 ITGGIC

-986 LASFGNYNGGFKS
+986 FEQFGNYSGGFKG
-999 DGTGKHGD
+999 DGTGGKLS
-1007 KNACFGTGG
+1007 KNVCFGTGG

-1022 CWYKEKGTAGAI
+1022 CQYKETGTAGAF

-1046 NFEQEAYQT
+1046 SLEEELYQT
-1055 ETDQPGGE
+1055 ESSDFGMITK
-1063 VGLISYKI
+1063 V

-1078 TYLTNLRQQT
+1078 TYLTNLRQQI

-1110 FESKN
+1110 FESEN

-1138 YGAYK
+1138 YGAYTK
-1143 NGDKLQFPNTHMI
+1143 NGKDELQFPNTHMI

-1164 NIWCKFQY
+1164 NIWCKFQH
-1172 GWTFS
+1172 GWTLS

-1185 SFIQAEPCEI
+1185 SFIQSEPCEI

-1218 IPLAAYDG
+1218 MPFAAYDD

-1299 SVATDNS
+1299 SIATDNS
-1306 GQNIVLG
+1306 GQNIILG

-1335 CSACTTG
+1335 CSVCTTG

-1372 NILNKYKKDD
+1372 NILNKYKKND

-1395 IFNVLSDDMQ
+1395 VFNILSDDMQ

-1434 LVNKNDTVCVYQY
+1434 LVKKNDTVCVYQY

-1452 SPKSTTRQLLSSY
+1452 SPKSTNQQLLSSY
-1465 VKYVVAQ
+1465 VKYVVTQ

-1493 QDVIRDNDDYFS
+1493 QDVIRDDDDYFS
-1505 KNHKYV
+1505 KNHKYT

-1523 EEQVTLRE
+1523 EEQITLRE
-1531 NNHRFA
+1531 NNHRFV

-1550 GKVMICSIEDVK
+1550 GKVMICSIEDIK